1 MRNLKRT
8 LSLVL
13 AAVMLVG
20 MMVVGAPAAS
30 SDFVDGNEITYAEA
44 AEVMTA
50 LGVFEGTDKGAFD
63 PTGILTREQAAAIIC
78 RMLLGDDAENLTTNS
93 TVFSDVAA
101 DRWSAGYIGY
111 CAQQNILAG
120 TGNGTFN
127 PEGELTGLA
136 FAKMLLVALG
146 YDPAIEQYVGNDWA
160 VNVAADAVDAGI
172 AVSGVIM
179 ADAMTREQAAQ
190 MAYQTLEADM
200 VRYASRGT
208 TIQQPDGSTIIV
220 GNTAAEPV
228 SKTDSDYAGDS
239 NDDTQQFC
247 ERYFAD
253 LKKVNGEDDFAR
265 PASQYV
271 GNDWAVNVAADA
283 VDAGIAVS
291 GVIMADAMT
300 REQAAQM
307 AYQTLEADMVRYASR
322 GTTIQQPDG
331 STIIVGNTAAE
342 PVSKT
347 DSDYAGD
354 SNDDTQQFC
363 ERYFA
368 DLKKVNG
375 EDDFAR
381 PASQWK
387 LKNDIIGTY
396 PAEADGTFTTAV
408 DKGDLYDVIG
418 RTVYNDITA
427 SKPTDFSVYVDG
439 DPVSSPDVADYFVNN
454 ETDDAKGT
462 AKGVL
467 TQVFVD
473 DDNNVIL
480 SQIHTYVAQVDG
492 GYDEENEELEL
503 DDLGLDTFPA
513 VNTTLSADDFENLS
527 AFEDGDYVLITAVGD
542 EVKTIQAAEV
552 VSGTVTSYTSN
563 KNVTLDGTKY
573 EYSQGYS
580 STYNLKD
587 DYDLVLD
594 TYGYVIYA
602 DGVEASNDY
611 VFITN
616 VAQIGGVNKSF
627 EAKAYFVDG
636 TTAVI
641 EVSNADDLEWE
652 SSDKTKNTWF
662 SYDEKNDGTY
672 ELGKLNSNDSA
683 SKDFNTTG
691 KIIETGDARISL
703 DKSVRLNNDTV
714 FVIRR
719 GDNVNVYTGIRN
731 VPDVNITHLE
741 SDAEVEV
748 VAILDDNGYADYLFI
763 NGETGELG
771 VSGSVAG
778 DRIYILD
785 TDYESSQDA
794 DDNKYYVFDAIVNGE
809 IGTVNLNSTSD
820 VEVGLYGNVTYDAD
834 GYVNTSDLN
843 RINNAVSGN
852 DLRVWN
858 VDSTIAYSSGVLS
871 FDGVD
876 LVLADEYTIFL
887 NDGGTGKTTTPSRLA
902 RDYEDDNFKGVISA
916 VYDGDAV
923 IEVYVDEDNSVI
935 TDETVAE
942 VEEAVSDAVVNADGA
957 WGQNGDL
964 GNYVAHGTW
973 NSDGTKVTASFEQS
987 AISTESNAITWDTAR
1002 FLGSLH
1008 KNGATTIVYD
1018 GVTYVW
1024 DKDGGLQGSNWY
1036 DSSDKGLTT
1045 GDNANTLV
1053 KALADAGVFDGD
1065 ETATATLTVDG
1076 VDITITF
1083 SVSE

>member
-20 MMVVGAPAAS
+20 MMVVVASAAS

-101 DRWSAGYIGY
+101 GRWSAGYIGY

-265 PASQYV
+265 PASQ
-271 GNDWAVNVAADA
+271 
-283 VDAGIAVS
+283 
-291 GVIMADAMT
+291 
-300 REQAAQM
+300 
-307 AYQTLEADMVRYASR
+307 
-322 GTTIQQPDG
+322 
-331 STIIVGNTAAE
+331 
-342 PVSKT
+342 
-347 DSDYAGD
+347 
-354 SNDDTQQFC
+354 
-363 ERYFA
+363 
-368 DLKKVNG
+368 
-375 EDDFAR
+375 
-381 PASQWK
+381 WK

-396 PAEADGTFTTAV
+396 LAEADGTFTTAV

-462 AKGVL
+462 TKGVL

-602 DGVEASNDY
+602 DGVEASDDY
-611 VFITN
+611 VFITDI
-616 VAQIGGVNKSF
+616 AKIGGVNKSY

-652 SSDKTKNTWF
+652 STDKTKNTWF

-731 VPDVNITHLE
+731 VPDVNVTHLE
-741 SDAEVEV
+741 ADAEVEV

-809 IGTVNLNSTSD
+809 IGTVELNSTTGI
-820 VEVGLYGNVTYDAD
+820 EKGLYGSVTYDAD
-834 GYVNTSDLN
+834 GYINTKDLKKIEDTADTNLKAASVNTT
-843 RINNAVSGN
+843 VSY
-852 DLRVWN
+852 
-858 VDSTIAYSSGVLS
+858 ASGVLS
-871 FDGVD
+871 FGSLD
-876 LVLADEYTIFL
+876 LVLADDYTIFL
-887 NDGGTGKTTTPSRLA
+887 NDDGTGKTTTPSRLA
-902 RDYEDDNFKGVISA
+902 RDYEDDAFKGVISW
-916 VYDGDAV
+916 VVDDDLV
-923 IEVYVDEDNSVI
+923 TEVYVDAKATADESLAANTEPQPESAEALIDSMKGNDDFESWNNVPHLVSLGLTQVVEGDTIYLSGTVTPINAETELSEERLAGLNQFWPSDPAI
-935 TDETVAE
+935 TSYNDLVTKNLIDENDEIAFL
-942 VEEAVSDAVVNADGA
+942 VV
-957 WGQNGDL
+957 
-964 GNYVAHGTW
+964 
-973 NSDGTKVTASFEQS
+973 
-987 AISTESNAITWDTAR
+987 TES
-1002 FLGSLH
+1002 GSNH
-1008 KNGATTIVYD
+1008 FTVVEKTEDGPKFFTGNGAGTTEKEWPGAGFTLDI
-1018 GVTYVW
+1018 
-1024 DKDGGLQGSNWY
+1024 S
-1036 DSSDKGLTT
+1036 GLT
-1045 GDNANTLV
+1045 
-1053 KALADAGVFDGD
+1053 F
-1065 ETATATLTVDG
+1065 
-1076 VDITITF
+1076 
-1083 SVSE
+1083 

>member
-20 MMVVGAPAAS
+20 MMVVGASAAS

-50 LGVFEGTDKGAFD
+50 LGVFEGTDKGAFE
-63 PTGILTREQAAAIIC
+63 PTGTLTREQAAAIIC

-146 YDPAIEQYVGNDWA
+146 YDPAIE
-160 VNVAADAVDAGI
+160 
-172 AVSGVIM
+172 
-179 ADAMTREQAAQ
+179 
-190 MAYQTLEADM
+190 
-200 VRYASRGT
+200 
-208 TIQQPDGSTIIV
+208 
-220 GNTAAEPV
+220 
-228 SKTDSDYAGDS
+228 
-239 NDDTQQFC
+239 
-247 ERYFAD
+247 
-253 LKKVNGEDDFAR
+253 
-265 PASQYV
+265 QYV

-652 SSDKTKNTWF
+652 STDKTKNTWF

-672 ELGKLNSNDSA
+672 ELGKPNSNDSA

-731 VPDVNITHLE
+731 VPDVNVTHLE
-741 SDAEVEV
+741 ADAEVEV

-809 IGTVNLNSTSD
+809 IGTVELNSTTGI
-820 VEVGLYGNVTYDAD
+820 EKGLYGSVTYDAD
-834 GYVNTSDLN
+834 GYINTKDLKKIENTADTNLKAASVNTT
-843 RINNAVSGN
+843 VSY
-852 DLRVWN
+852 
-858 VDSTIAYSSGVLS
+858 ASGVLS
-871 FDGVD
+871 FGSLD
-876 LVLADEYTIFL
+876 LVLADDYTIFL
-887 NDGGTGKTTTPSRLA
+887 NDDGTGKTTTPSRLA
-902 RDYEDDNFKGVISA
+902 RDYEDDAFKGVISW
-916 VYDGDAV
+916 VVDDDLV
-923 IEVYVDEDNSVI
+923 TEVYVDAKATADESLAAKTEPQPESAEALIDSMKGNDDFESWNNVPHLVSLGLTQVVEGDTIYLSGTVPPINAETELSEERLAGLNQFWPSDPAI
-935 TDETVAE
+935 TSYNDLVTKNLIDENDEIAFL
-942 VEEAVSDAVVNADGA
+942 VV
-957 WGQNGDL
+957 
-964 GNYVAHGTW
+964 
-973 NSDGTKVTASFEQS
+973 
-987 AISTESNAITWDTAR
+987 TES
-1002 FLGSLH
+1002 GSSH
-1008 KNGATTIVYD
+1008 FTVVEKTEDGPKFFTGNGAGTTEKEWPGAGFTLDI
-1018 GVTYVW
+1018 
-1024 DKDGGLQGSNWY
+1024 S
-1036 DSSDKGLTT
+1036 GLT
-1045 GDNANTLV
+1045 
-1053 KALADAGVFDGD
+1053 F
-1065 ETATATLTVDG
+1065 
-1076 VDITITF
+1076 
-1083 SVSE
+1083 

>member
-20 MMVVGAPAAS
+20 MMVVVASAAS

-101 DRWSAGYIGY
+101 GRWSAGYIGY

-265 PASQYV
+265 PASQ
-271 GNDWAVNVAADA
+271 
-283 VDAGIAVS
+283 
-291 GVIMADAMT
+291 
-300 REQAAQM
+300 
-307 AYQTLEADMVRYASR
+307 
-322 GTTIQQPDG
+322 
-331 STIIVGNTAAE
+331 
-342 PVSKT
+342 
-347 DSDYAGD
+347 
-354 SNDDTQQFC
+354 
-363 ERYFA
+363 
-368 DLKKVNG
+368 
-375 EDDFAR
+375 
-381 PASQWK
+381 WK

-396 PAEADGTFTTAV
+396 LAEADGTFTTAV

-602 DGVEASNDY
+602 DGVEASDDY
-611 VFITN
+611 VFITDI
-616 VAQIGGVNKSF
+616 AKIGGVNKSY

-652 SSDKTKNTWF
+652 STDKTKNTWF

-731 VPDVNITHLE
+731 VPDVNVTHLE
-741 SDAEVEV
+741 ADAEVEV

-763 NGETGELG
+763 NGKSGELG
-771 VSGSVAG
+771 ISGSTAG

-794 DDNKYYVFDAIVNGE
+794 DDNDYYVYDAIVNGE
-809 IGTVNLNSTSD
+809 IGTVELNSTTGI
-820 VEVGLYGNVTYDAD
+820 EKGLYGSVTYDAD
-834 GYVNTSDLN
+834 GYINTKDLKKIEDTADTNLKAASVNTT
-843 RINNAVSGN
+843 VSY
-852 DLRVWN
+852 
-858 VDSTIAYSSGVLS
+858 ASGVLS
-871 FDGVD
+871 FGGLD
-876 LVLADEYTIFL
+876 LVLADDYTIFL
-887 NDGGTGKTTTPSRLA
+887 NDDGTGKTTTPSRLA
-902 RDYEDDNFKGVISA
+902 RDYEDDAFKGVISW
-916 VYDGDAV
+916 VVDDDLV
-923 IEVYVDEDNSVI
+923 TEVYVDAKATADESLAAKTEPQPESAEALIDSMKGNDDFESWNNVPHLVSLGLTQVVEGDTIYLSGTVTPINAETELSEERLAGLNQFWPSDPAI
-935 TDETVAE
+935 TSYNDLVTKNLIDENDEIAFL
-942 VEEAVSDAVVNADGA
+942 VV
-957 WGQNGDL
+957 
-964 GNYVAHGTW
+964 
-973 NSDGTKVTASFEQS
+973 
-987 AISTESNAITWDTAR
+987 TES
-1002 FLGSLH
+1002 GSNH
-1008 KNGATTIVYD
+1008 FTVVEKTEDGPKFFTGNGAGTTEKEWPGAGFTLDI
-1018 GVTYVW
+1018 
-1024 DKDGGLQGSNWY
+1024 S
-1036 DSSDKGLTT
+1036 GLT
-1045 GDNANTLV
+1045 
-1053 KALADAGVFDGD
+1053 F
-1065 ETATATLTVDG
+1065 
-1076 VDITITF
+1076 
-1083 SVSE
+1083 

>member
-20 MMVVGAPAAS
+20 MMVVGASAAS

-146 YDPAIEQYVGNDWA
+146 YDPAIE
-160 VNVAADAVDAGI
+160 
-172 AVSGVIM
+172 
-179 ADAMTREQAAQ
+179 
-190 MAYQTLEADM
+190 
-200 VRYASRGT
+200 
-208 TIQQPDGSTIIV
+208 
-220 GNTAAEPV
+220 
-228 SKTDSDYAGDS
+228 
-239 NDDTQQFC
+239 
-247 ERYFAD
+247 
-253 LKKVNGEDDFAR
+253 
-265 PASQYV
+265 QYV

-602 DGVEASNDY
+602 DGVEASDDY
-611 VFITN
+611 VFITDI
-616 VAQIGGVNKSF
+616 AKIGGVNKSY

-641 EVSNADDLEWE
+641 EVSNSDDLTDWT
-652 SSDKTKNTWF
+652 SDSEKNAWYT
-662 SYDEKNDGTY
+662 YDEQNDGTY
-672 ELGKLNSNDSA
+672 ELGETAQAKKN
-683 SKDFNTTG
+683 FTTG
-691 KIIETGDARISL
+691 TIIDTGDSRINL

-714 FVIRR
+714 FVVRR
-719 GDNVNVYTGIRN
+719 GDTVNVYSGIKN
-731 VPDVNITHLE
+731 VPEIT
-741 SDAEVEV
+741 ANGTVEV
-748 VAILDDNGYADYLFI
+748 CAILDDNGYADYLFI
-763 NGETGELG
+763 NGETGELAI
-771 VSGSVAG
+771 SGSTAG

-794 DDNKYYVFDAIVNGE
+794 DDNDYYVYDAIVNGE
-809 IGTVNLNSTSD
+809 IGTVELNSTTGI
-820 VEVGLYGNVTYDAD
+820 EKGLYGSVTYDAD
-834 GYVNTSDLN
+834 GYINTKDLKKIEDTADTNLKAASVNTT
-843 RINNAVSGN
+843 VSY
-852 DLRVWN
+852 
-858 VDSTIAYSSGVLS
+858 ASGVLS
-871 FDGVD
+871 FGSLD
-876 LVLADEYTIFL
+876 LVLADDYTIFL
-887 NDGGTGKTTTPSRLA
+887 NDDGTGKTTTPSRLA
-902 RDYEDDNFKGVISA
+902 RDYEDDAFKGVISW
-916 VYDGDAV
+916 VVDDDLV
-923 IEVYVDEDNSVI
+923 TEVYVDAKATADESLAANTEPQPESAEALIDSMKGNDDFESWNNVPHLVSLGLTQVVEGDTIYLSGTVTPINAETELSEEQLAGLNQFWPSDPEI
-935 TDETVAE
+935 TDYNDLVTKGLIDDDDVIAFLVVTENGTNHFTV
-942 VEEAVSDAVVNADGA
+942 VEKTEDGPKFFT
-957 WGQNGDL
+957 G
-964 GNYVAHGTW
+964 
-973 NSDGTKVTASFEQS
+973 
-987 AISTESNAITWDTAR
+987 
-1002 FLGSLH
+1002 
-1008 KNGATTIVYD
+1008 NGAGTTEKEWPGADFTLDI
-1018 GVTYVW
+1018 
-1024 DKDGGLQGSNWY
+1024 S
-1036 DSSDKGLTT
+1036 GLT
-1045 GDNANTLV
+1045 
-1053 KALADAGVFDGD
+1053 F
-1065 ETATATLTVDG
+1065 
-1076 VDITITF
+1076 
-1083 SVSE
+1083 

>member
-20 MMVVGAPAAS
+20 MMVVGASAAS

-101 DRWSAGYIGY
+101 GRWSAGYIGY

-228 SKTDSDYAGDS
+228 S
-239 NDDTQQFC
+239 Q
-247 ERYFAD
+247 
-253 LKKVNGEDDFAR
+253 
-265 PASQYV
+265 
-271 GNDWAVNVAADA
+271 
-283 VDAGIAVS
+283 
-291 GVIMADAMT
+291 
-300 REQAAQM
+300 
-307 AYQTLEADMVRYASR
+307 
-322 GTTIQQPDG
+322 
-331 STIIVGNTAAE
+331 
-342 PVSKT
+342 T

-602 DGVEASNDY
+602 DGVEASDDY
-611 VFITN
+611 VFITDI
-616 VAQIGGVNKSF
+616 AKIGGVNKSY

-652 SSDKTKNTWF
+652 STDKTKNTWF

-731 VPDVNITHLE
+731 VPDVNVTHLE
-741 SDAEVEV
+741 ADAEVEV

-809 IGTVNLNSTSD
+809 IGTVELNSTTGI
-820 VEVGLYGNVTYDAD
+820 EKGLYGSVTYDAD
-834 GYVNTSDLN
+834 GYINTKDLKKIEDTADTNLKAASVNTT
-843 RINNAVSGN
+843 VSY
-852 DLRVWN
+852 
-858 VDSTIAYSSGVLS
+858 ASGVLS
-871 FDGVD
+871 FGGLD
-876 LVLADEYTIFL
+876 LVLADDYTIFL
-887 NDGGTGKTTTPSRLA
+887 NDDGTGKTTTPSRLA
-902 RDYEDDNFKGVISA
+902 RDYEDDAFKGVISW
-916 VYDGDAV
+916 VVDDDLV
-923 IEVYVDEDNSVI
+923 TEVYVDAKATADESLAAKTEPQPESAEALIDSMKGNDDFESWNNVPHLVSLGLTQVVEGDTIYLSGTVTPINAETELSEERLAGLNQFWPSDPAI
-935 TDETVAE
+935 TSYNDLVTKNLIDENDEIAFL
-942 VEEAVSDAVVNADGA
+942 VV
-957 WGQNGDL
+957 
-964 GNYVAHGTW
+964 
-973 NSDGTKVTASFEQS
+973 
-987 AISTESNAITWDTAR
+987 TES
-1002 FLGSLH
+1002 GSNH
-1008 KNGATTIVYD
+1008 FTVVEKTEDGPKFFTGNGAGTTEKEWPGAGFTLDI
-1018 GVTYVW
+1018 
-1024 DKDGGLQGSNWY
+1024 S
-1036 DSSDKGLTT
+1036 GLT
-1045 GDNANTLV
+1045 
-1053 KALADAGVFDGD
+1053 F
-1065 ETATATLTVDG
+1065 
-1076 VDITITF
+1076 
-1083 SVSE
+1083 

>member
-8 LSLVL
+8 LSLAL

-20 MMVVGAPAAS
+20 MMVVVASAAS

-101 DRWSAGYIGY
+101 GRWSAGYIGY

-265 PASQYV
+265 PASQ
-271 GNDWAVNVAADA
+271 
-283 VDAGIAVS
+283 
-291 GVIMADAMT
+291 
-300 REQAAQM
+300 
-307 AYQTLEADMVRYASR
+307 
-322 GTTIQQPDG
+322 
-331 STIIVGNTAAE
+331 
-342 PVSKT
+342 
-347 DSDYAGD
+347 
-354 SNDDTQQFC
+354 
-363 ERYFA
+363 
-368 DLKKVNG
+368 
-375 EDDFAR
+375 
-381 PASQWK
+381 WK

-396 PAEADGTFTTAV
+396 LAEADGTFTTAV

-602 DGVEASNDY
+602 DGVEASDDY
-611 VFITN
+611 VFITDI
-616 VAQIGGVNKSF
+616 AKIGGVNKSY

-652 SSDKTKNTWF
+652 STDKTKNTWF

-731 VPDVNITHLE
+731 VPDVNVTHLE
-741 SDAEVEV
+741 ADAEVEV

-809 IGTVNLNSTSD
+809 IGTVELNSTTGI
-820 VEVGLYGNVTYDAD
+820 EKGLYGSVTYDAD
-834 GYVNTSDLN
+834 GYINTKDLKKIEDTADTNLKAASVNTT
-843 RINNAVSGN
+843 VSY
-852 DLRVWN
+852 
-858 VDSTIAYSSGVLS
+858 ASGVLS
-871 FDGVD
+871 FGGLD
-876 LVLADEYTIFL
+876 LVLADDYTIFL
-887 NDGGTGKTTTPSRLA
+887 NDDGTGKTTTPSRLA
-902 RDYEDDNFKGVISA
+902 RDYEDDAFKGVISW
-916 VYDGDAV
+916 VVDDDLV
-923 IEVYVDEDNSVI
+923 TEVYVDAKATADESLAAKTEPQPESAEALIDSMKGNDDFESWNNVPHLVSLGLTQVVEGDTIYLSGTVTPINAETELSEERLAGLNQFWPSDPAI
-935 TDETVAE
+935 TSYNDLVTKNLIDENDEIAFL
-942 VEEAVSDAVVNADGA
+942 VV
-957 WGQNGDL
+957 
-964 GNYVAHGTW
+964 
-973 NSDGTKVTASFEQS
+973 
-987 AISTESNAITWDTAR
+987 TES
-1002 FLGSLH
+1002 GSNH
-1008 KNGATTIVYD
+1008 FTVVEKTEDGPKFFTGNGAGTTEKEWPGAGFTLDI
-1018 GVTYVW
+1018 
-1024 DKDGGLQGSNWY
+1024 S
-1036 DSSDKGLTT
+1036 GLT
-1045 GDNANTLV
+1045 
-1053 KALADAGVFDGD
+1053 F
-1065 ETATATLTVDG
+1065 
-1076 VDITITF
+1076 
-1083 SVSE
+1083 

>member
-20 MMVVGAPAAS
+20 MMVVGASAAS

-265 PASQYV
+265 PASQ
-271 GNDWAVNVAADA
+271 
-283 VDAGIAVS
+283 
-291 GVIMADAMT
+291 
-300 REQAAQM
+300 
-307 AYQTLEADMVRYASR
+307 
-322 GTTIQQPDG
+322 
-331 STIIVGNTAAE
+331 
-342 PVSKT
+342 
-347 DSDYAGD
+347 
-354 SNDDTQQFC
+354 
-363 ERYFA
+363 
-368 DLKKVNG
+368 
-375 EDDFAR
+375 
-381 PASQWK
+381 WK

-408 DKGDLYDVIG
+408 DKGDLYDVLG

-602 DGVEASNDY
+602 DGVEASDDY
-611 VFITN
+611 VFITDI
-616 VAQIGGVNKSF
+616 AKIGGVNKSY

-641 EVSNADDLEWE
+641 EVSNSDDLTDWT
-652 SSDKTKNTWF
+652 SDSEKNAWYT
-662 SYDEKNDGTY
+662 YDEQNDGTY
-672 ELGKLNSNDSA
+672 ELGETAQAKKN
-683 SKDFNTTG
+683 FTTG
-691 KIIETGDARISL
+691 TIIDTGDSRINL

-714 FVIRR
+714 FVVRR
-719 GDNVNVYTGIRN
+719 GDTVNVYSGIKN
-731 VPDVNITHLE
+731 VPETTANGT
-741 SDAEVEV
+741 VEV
-748 VAILDDNGYADYLFI
+748 CAILDDNGYADYLFI
-763 NGETGELG
+763 NGETGELAI
-771 VSGSVAG
+771 SGSTAG

-794 DDNKYYVFDAIVNGE
+794 DDNDYYVYDAIVNGE
-809 IGTVNLNSTSD
+809 IGTVELNSTTGI
-820 VEVGLYGNVTYDAD
+820 EKGLYGSVTYDAD
-834 GYVNTSDLN
+834 GYINTKDLKKIEDTADTNLKAASVNTT
-843 RINNAVSGN
+843 VSY
-852 DLRVWN
+852 
-858 VDSTIAYSSGVLS
+858 ASGVLS
-871 FDGVD
+871 FGGLD
-876 LVLADEYTIFL
+876 LVLADDYTIFL
-887 NDGGTGKTTTPSRLA
+887 NDDGTGKTSRLA
-902 RDYEDDNFKGVISA
+902 RDYEDDAFKGVISW
-916 VYDGDAV
+916 VVDDDLV
-923 IEVYVDEDNSVI
+923 TEVYVDAKATADESLAAKTEPQPESAEALIDSMKGNDDFESWNNVPHLVSLGLTQVVEGDTIYLSGTVTPINAETELSEEQLAGLNQFWPSDPAITSYNDLVTKNLIDED
-935 TDETVAE
+935 DEIAFL
-942 VEEAVSDAVVNADGA
+942 VV
-957 WGQNGDL
+957 
-964 GNYVAHGTW
+964 
-973 NSDGTKVTASFEQS
+973 
-987 AISTESNAITWDTAR
+987 TES
-1002 FLGSLH
+1002 GSNH
-1008 KNGATTIVYD
+1008 FTVVEKTEDGPKFFTGNGAGTTEKEWPGAGFTLDI
-1018 GVTYVW
+1018 
-1024 DKDGGLQGSNWY
+1024 S
-1036 DSSDKGLTT
+1036 GLT
-1045 GDNANTLV
+1045 
-1053 KALADAGVFDGD
+1053 F
-1065 ETATATLTVDG
+1065 
-1076 VDITITF
+1076 
-1083 SVSE
+1083 

>member
-20 MMVVGAPAAS
+20 MMVVGASAAS

-136 FAKMLLVALG
+136 FAKMLLVALD
-146 YDPAIEQYVGNDWA
+146 YDPAIE
-160 VNVAADAVDAGI
+160 
-172 AVSGVIM
+172 
-179 ADAMTREQAAQ
+179 
-190 MAYQTLEADM
+190 
-200 VRYASRGT
+200 
-208 TIQQPDGSTIIV
+208 
-220 GNTAAEPV
+220 
-228 SKTDSDYAGDS
+228 
-239 NDDTQQFC
+239 
-247 ERYFAD
+247 
-253 LKKVNGEDDFAR
+253 
-265 PASQYV
+265 QYV

-408 DKGDLYDVIG
+408 DKGDLYDVLG

-439 DPVSSPDVADYFVNN
+439 DPVSSPDVVDYFVNN

-602 DGVEASNDY
+602 DGVEASDDY
-611 VFITN
+611 VFITDI
-616 VAQIGGVNKSF
+616 AKIGGVNKSY

-641 EVSNADDLEWE
+641 EVSNSDDLTGWTSNSE
-652 SSDKTKNTWF
+652 KNAWYT
-662 SYDEKNDGTY
+662 YDEQNDGTY
-672 ELGKLNSNDSA
+672 ELGETA
-683 SKDFNTTG
+683 QAQKDFTTG
-691 KIIETGDARISL
+691 TIIDTGDSRINL

-714 FVIRR
+714 FVVRR
-719 GDNVNVYTGIRN
+719 GDTVNVYSGIKN
-731 VPDVNITHLE
+731 VPEIT
-741 SDAEVEV
+741 ANGTVEV
-748 VAILDDNGYADYLFI
+748 RAILDDNGYADYLFI
-763 NGETGELG
+763 NGKSGELG
-771 VSGSVAG
+771 ISGSTAG

-794 DDNKYYVFDAIVNGE
+794 DDNDYYVYDAIVNGE
-809 IGTVNLNSTSD
+809 IGTVELNSTTGI
-820 VEVGLYGNVTYDAD
+820 EKGLYGSVTYDAD
-834 GYVNTSDLN
+834 GYINTKDLKKIEDTADTNLKAASVNTT
-843 RINNAVSGN
+843 VSY
-852 DLRVWN
+852 
-858 VDSTIAYSSGVLS
+858 ASGVLS
-871 FDGVD
+871 FGGLD
-876 LVLADEYTIFL
+876 LVLADDYTIFL
-887 NDGGTGKTTTPSRLA
+887 NDDGTGKTTTPSRLA
-902 RDYEDDNFKGVISA
+902 RDYEDDAFKGVISW
-916 VYDGDAV
+916 VVDDDLV
-923 IEVYVDEDNSVI
+923 TEVYVDAKA
-935 TDETVAE
+935 TADESLAANTEPQPESAEALIDSMKGNDDFESWNNVPHLVSLGLTQVVEGDTIYLSGTVTPINAE
-942 VEEAVSDAVVNADGA
+942 TELSEERLAGLNQFWPS
-957 WGQNGDL
+957 
-964 GNYVAHGTW
+964 
-973 NSDGTKVTASFEQS
+973 EP
-987 AISTESNAITWDTAR
+987 AITSYNDLVTKNLIDEGDEIA
-1002 FLGSLH
+1002 FLVVTENGTNH
-1008 KNGATTIVYD
+1008 FTVVEKTEDGPKFFTGNGAGTTEKEWPGAGFTLDI
-1018 GVTYVW
+1018 
-1024 DKDGGLQGSNWY
+1024 S
-1036 DSSDKGLTT
+1036 GLT
-1045 GDNANTLV
+1045 
-1053 KALADAGVFDGD
+1053 F
-1065 ETATATLTVDG
+1065 
-1076 VDITITF
+1076 
-1083 SVSE
+1083 

>member
-20 MMVVGAPAAS
+20 MMVVGASAAS

-50 LGVFEGTDKGAFD
+50 LGVFEGTVKGAFD

-265 PASQYV
+265 PASQ
-271 GNDWAVNVAADA
+271 
-283 VDAGIAVS
+283 
-291 GVIMADAMT
+291 
-300 REQAAQM
+300 
-307 AYQTLEADMVRYASR
+307 
-322 GTTIQQPDG
+322 
-331 STIIVGNTAAE
+331 
-342 PVSKT
+342 
-347 DSDYAGD
+347 
-354 SNDDTQQFC
+354 
-363 ERYFA
+363 
-368 DLKKVNG
+368 
-375 EDDFAR
+375 
-381 PASQWK
+381 WK

-408 DKGDLYDVIG
+408 DKGDLYDVLG

-602 DGVEASNDY
+602 DGVEASDDY
-611 VFITN
+611 VFITDI
-616 VAQIGGVNKSF
+616 AKIGGVNKSY

-641 EVSNADDLEWE
+641 EVSNSDDLTGWT
-652 SSDKTKNTWF
+652 SDSEKNAWYT
-662 SYDEKNDGTY
+662 YDEQNDGTY
-672 ELGKLNSNDSA
+672 ELGETA
-683 SKDFNTTG
+683 QAQKDFTTG
-691 KIIETGDARISL
+691 TIIDTGDSRINL

-714 FVIRR
+714 FVVRR
-719 GDNVNVYTGIRN
+719 GDTVNVYSGIKN
-731 VPDVNITHLE
+731 VPEIT
-741 SDAEVEV
+741 ANGTVEV
-748 VAILDDNGYADYLFI
+748 RAILDDNGYADYLFI
-763 NGETGELG
+763 NGKSGELG
-771 VSGSVAG
+771 ISGSTAG

-794 DDNKYYVFDAIVNGE
+794 DDNDYYVYDAIVNGE
-809 IGTVNLNSTSD
+809 IGTVELNSTTGI
-820 VEVGLYGNVTYDAD
+820 EKGLYGSVTYDAD
-834 GYVNTSDLN
+834 GYINTKDLKKIEDTADTNLKAASVNTT
-843 RINNAVSGN
+843 VSY
-852 DLRVWN
+852 
-858 VDSTIAYSSGVLS
+858 ASGVLS
-871 FDGVD
+871 FGSLD
-876 LVLADEYTIFL
+876 LVLADDYTIFL
-887 NDGGTGKTTTPSRLA
+887 NDDGTGKTTTPSRLA
-902 RDYEDDNFKGVISA
+902 RDYEDDAFKGVISW
-916 VYDGDAV
+916 VVDDDLV
-923 IEVYVDEDNSVI
+923 TEVYVDAKATADESLAANTEPQPESAEALIDSMKGNDDFESWNNVPHLVSLGLTQVVEGDTIYLSGTVTPINAETELSEEQLAGLNQFWPSDPEI
-935 TDETVAE
+935 TDYNDLVTKGLIDDDDVIAFLVVTENGTNHFTV
-942 VEEAVSDAVVNADGA
+942 VEKTEDGPKFFT
-957 WGQNGDL
+957 G
-964 GNYVAHGTW
+964 
-973 NSDGTKVTASFEQS
+973 
-987 AISTESNAITWDTAR
+987 
-1002 FLGSLH
+1002 
-1008 KNGATTIVYD
+1008 NGAGTTEKEWPGAGFTLDI
-1018 GVTYVW
+1018 
-1024 DKDGGLQGSNWY
+1024 S
-1036 DSSDKGLTT
+1036 GLT
-1045 GDNANTLV
+1045 
-1053 KALADAGVFDGD
+1053 F
-1065 ETATATLTVDG
+1065 
-1076 VDITITF
+1076 
-1083 SVSE
+1083 

>member
-20 MMVVGAPAAS
+20 MMVVVASAAS

-101 DRWSAGYIGY
+101 GRWSAGYIGY

-265 PASQYV
+265 PASQ
-271 GNDWAVNVAADA
+271 
-283 VDAGIAVS
+283 
-291 GVIMADAMT
+291 
-300 REQAAQM
+300 
-307 AYQTLEADMVRYASR
+307 
-322 GTTIQQPDG
+322 
-331 STIIVGNTAAE
+331 
-342 PVSKT
+342 
-347 DSDYAGD
+347 
-354 SNDDTQQFC
+354 
-363 ERYFA
+363 
-368 DLKKVNG
+368 
-375 EDDFAR
+375 
-381 PASQWK
+381 WK

-396 PAEADGTFTTAV
+396 LAEADGTFTTAV

-602 DGVEASNDY
+602 DGVEASDDY
-611 VFITN
+611 VFITDI
-616 VAQIGGVNKSF
+616 AKIGGVNKSY

-652 SSDKTKNTWF
+652 STDKTKNTWF

-731 VPDVNITHLE
+731 VPDVNVTHLE
-741 SDAEVEV
+741 ADAEVEV

-809 IGTVNLNSTSD
+809 IGTVELNSTTGI
-820 VEVGLYGNVTYDAD
+820 EKGLYGSVTYDAD
-834 GYVNTSDLN
+834 GYINTKDLKKIEDTADTNLKAASVNTT
-843 RINNAVSGN
+843 VSY
-852 DLRVWN
+852 
-858 VDSTIAYSSGVLS
+858 ASGVLS
-871 FDGVD
+871 FGGLD
-876 LVLADEYTIFL
+876 LVLADDYTIFL
-887 NDGGTGKTTTPSRLA
+887 NDDGTGKTTTPSRLA
-902 RDYEDDNFKGVISA
+902 RDYEDDAFKGVISW
-916 VYDGDAV
+916 VVDDDLV
-923 IEVYVDEDNSVI
+923 TEVYVDAKATADESLAAKTEPQPESAEALIDSMKGNDDFESWNNVPHLVSLGLTQVVEGDTIYLSGTVTPINAETELSEERLAGLNQFWPSDPAI
-935 TDETVAE
+935 TSYNDLVTKNLIDENDEIAFLVVTENGTNHFTVCLLYT
-942 VEEAVSDAVVNADGA
+942 SDAAD
-957 WGQNGDL
+957 
-964 GNYVAHGTW
+964 
-973 NSDGTKVTASFEQS
+973 E
-987 AISTESNAITWDTAR
+987 
-1002 FLGSLH
+1002 
-1008 KNGATTIVYD
+1008 
-1018 GVTYVW
+1018 
-1024 DKDGGLQGSNWY
+1024 
-1036 DSSDKGLTT
+1036 
-1045 GDNANTLV
+1045 
-1053 KALADAGVFDGD
+1053 
-1065 ETATATLTVDG
+1065 
-1076 VDITITF
+1076 
-1083 SVSE
+1083 

>member
-1 MRNLKRT
+1 MGNLKRT

-20 MMVVGAPAAS
+20 MMVVGASAAS

-78 RMLLGDDAENLTTNS
+78 RMLLGD
-93 TVFSDVAA
+93 
-101 DRWSAGYIGY
+101 
-111 CAQQNILAG
+111 
-120 TGNGTFN
+120 
-127 PEGELTGLA
+127 
-136 FAKMLLVALG
+136 
-146 YDPAIEQYVGNDWA
+146 
-160 VNVAADAVDAGI
+160 
-172 AVSGVIM
+172 
-179 ADAMTREQAAQ
+179 
-190 MAYQTLEADM
+190 
-200 VRYASRGT
+200 
-208 TIQQPDGSTIIV
+208 
-220 GNTAAEPV
+220 
-228 SKTDSDYAGDS
+228 
-239 NDDTQQFC
+239 
-247 ERYFAD
+247 
-253 LKKVNGEDDFAR
+253 
-265 PASQYV
+265 
-271 GNDWAVNVAADA
+271 DA

-503 DDLGLDTFPA
+503 DDLGLDDLGLDTFPA

-652 SSDKTKNTWF
+652 STDKTKNTWF

-731 VPDVNITHLE
+731 VPDVNVTHLE
-741 SDAEVEV
+741 ADAEVEV

-809 IGTVNLNSTSD
+809 IGTVELNSTTGI
-820 VEVGLYGNVTYDAD
+820 EKGLYGSVTYDAD
-834 GYVNTSDLN
+834 GYINTKDLKKIEDTADTNLKAASVNTT
-843 RINNAVSGN
+843 VSY
-852 DLRVWN
+852 
-858 VDSTIAYSSGVLS
+858 ASGVLS
-871 FDGVD
+871 FGGLD
-876 LVLADEYTIFL
+876 LVLADDYTIFL
-887 NDGGTGKTTTPSRLA
+887 NDDGTGKTTTPSRLA
-902 RDYEDDNFKGVISA
+902 RDYEDDAFKGVISW
-916 VYDGDAV
+916 VVDDDLV
-923 IEVYVDEDNSVI
+923 TEVYVDAKATADESLAAKTEPQPESAEALIDSMKGNDDFESWNNVPHLVSLGLTQVVEGDTIYLSGTVTPINAETELSEEQLAGLNQFWPSDPEI
-935 TDETVAE
+935 TDYNDLVTKSLIDDDDVIAFLVVTENGTNHFTV
-942 VEEAVSDAVVNADGA
+942 VEKTEDGPKFFT
-957 WGQNGDL
+957 G
-964 GNYVAHGTW
+964 
-973 NSDGTKVTASFEQS
+973 
-987 AISTESNAITWDTAR
+987 
-1002 FLGSLH
+1002 
-1008 KNGATTIVYD
+1008 NGAGTTEKEWPGADFTLDI
-1018 GVTYVW
+1018 
-1024 DKDGGLQGSNWY
+1024 S
-1036 DSSDKGLTT
+1036 GLT
-1045 GDNANTLV
+1045 
-1053 KALADAGVFDGD
+1053 F
-1065 ETATATLTVDG
+1065 
-1076 VDITITF
+1076 
-1083 SVSE
+1083 

>member
-265 PASQYV
+265 PASQ
-271 GNDWAVNVAADA
+271 
-283 VDAGIAVS
+283 
-291 GVIMADAMT
+291 
-300 REQAAQM
+300 
-307 AYQTLEADMVRYASR
+307 
-322 GTTIQQPDG
+322 
-331 STIIVGNTAAE
+331 
-342 PVSKT
+342 
-347 DSDYAGD
+347 
-354 SNDDTQQFC
+354 
-363 ERYFA
+363 
-368 DLKKVNG
+368 
-375 EDDFAR
+375 
-381 PASQWK
+381 WK

-408 DKGDLYDVIG
+408 DKGDLYDVLG

-439 DPVSSPDVADYFVNN
+439 DPVSNPDVADYFVNN

-602 DGVEASNDY
+602 DGVEASDDY
-611 VFITN
+611 VFITDI
-616 VAQIGGVNKSF
+616 AKIGGVNKSY

-641 EVSNADDLEWE
+641 EVSNSDDLTDWT
-652 SSDKTKNTWF
+652 SDSEKNAWYT
-662 SYDEKNDGTY
+662 YDEQNDGTY
-672 ELGKLNSNDSA
+672 ELGETA
-683 SKDFNTTG
+683 QAQKDFTTG
-691 KIIETGDARISL
+691 TIIDTGDSRINL

-714 FVIRR
+714 FVVRR
-719 GDNVNVYTGIRN
+719 GDTVNVYSGIKN
-731 VPDVNITHLE
+731 VPEIT
-741 SDAEVEV
+741 ANGTVEV
-748 VAILDDNGYADYLFI
+748 CAILDDNGYADYLFI
-763 NGETGELG
+763 NGKSGELG
-771 VSGSVAG
+771 ISGSTAG

-794 DDNKYYVFDAIVNGE
+794 DDNDYYVYDAIVNGE
-809 IGTVNLNSTSD
+809 IGTVELNSTTGI
-820 VEVGLYGNVTYDAD
+820 EKGLYGSVTYDAD
-834 GYVNTSDLN
+834 GYINTKDLKKIEDTADTNLKAASVNTT
-843 RINNAVSGN
+843 VSY
-852 DLRVWN
+852 
-858 VDSTIAYSSGVLS
+858 ASGVLS
-871 FDGVD
+871 FGSLD
-876 LVLADEYTIFL
+876 LVLADDYTIFL
-887 NDGGTGKTTTPSRLA
+887 NDDGTGKTTTPSRLA
-902 RDYEDDNFKGVISA
+902 RDYEDDAFKGVISW
-916 VYDGDAV
+916 VVDDDLV
-923 IEVYVDEDNSVI
+923 TEVYVDAKATADESLAANTEPQPESAEALIDSMKGNDDFESWNNVPHLVSLGLTQVVEGDTIYLSGTVTPINAETELSEEQLAGLNQFWPSDPEI
-935 TDETVAE
+935 TDYNDLVTKGLIDDDDVIAFLVVTENGTNHFTV
-942 VEEAVSDAVVNADGA
+942 VEKTEDGPKFFT
-957 WGQNGDL
+957 G
-964 GNYVAHGTW
+964 
-973 NSDGTKVTASFEQS
+973 
-987 AISTESNAITWDTAR
+987 
-1002 FLGSLH
+1002 
-1008 KNGATTIVYD
+1008 NGAGTTEKEWPGADFTLDI
-1018 GVTYVW
+1018 
-1024 DKDGGLQGSNWY
+1024 S
-1036 DSSDKGLTT
+1036 GLT
-1045 GDNANTLV
+1045 
-1053 KALADAGVFDGD
+1053 F
-1065 ETATATLTVDG
+1065 
-1076 VDITITF
+1076 
-1083 SVSE
+1083 

>member
-1 MRNLKRT
+1 MLYHAYRGKGSHTPLWLKIQKEEIQMRNLKRT

-20 MMVVGAPAAS
+20 MMVVGASAAS

-146 YDPAIEQYVGNDWA
+146 YDPAIE
-160 VNVAADAVDAGI
+160 
-172 AVSGVIM
+172 
-179 ADAMTREQAAQ
+179 
-190 MAYQTLEADM
+190 
-200 VRYASRGT
+200 
-208 TIQQPDGSTIIV
+208 
-220 GNTAAEPV
+220 
-228 SKTDSDYAGDS
+228 
-239 NDDTQQFC
+239 
-247 ERYFAD
+247 
-253 LKKVNGEDDFAR
+253 
-265 PASQYV
+265 QYV

-602 DGVEASNDY
+602 DGVEASDDY
-611 VFITN
+611 VFITDI
-616 VAQIGGVNKSF
+616 AKIGGVNKSY

-641 EVSNADDLEWE
+641 EVSNSDDLTDWT
-652 SSDKTKNTWF
+652 SDSEKNAWYT
-662 SYDEKNDGTY
+662 YDEQNDGTY
-672 ELGKLNSNDSA
+672 ELGETAQAKKN
-683 SKDFNTTG
+683 FTTDT
-691 KIIETGDARISL
+691 IIDTGDSRINL

-714 FVIRR
+714 FVVRR
-719 GDNVNVYTGIRN
+719 GDTVNVYSGIKN
-731 VPDVNITHLE
+731 VPEIT
-741 SDAEVEV
+741 ANGTVEV
-748 VAILDDNGYADYLFI
+748 CAILDDNGYADYLFI
-763 NGETGELG
+763 NGETGELAI
-771 VSGSVAG
+771 SGSTAG

-794 DDNKYYVFDAIVNGE
+794 DDNDYYVYDAIVNGE
-809 IGTVNLNSTSD
+809 IGTVELNSTTGI
-820 VEVGLYGNVTYDAD
+820 EKGLYGSVTYDAD
-834 GYVNTSDLN
+834 GYINTKDLKKIEDTADTNLKAASVNTT
-843 RINNAVSGN
+843 VSY
-852 DLRVWN
+852 
-858 VDSTIAYSSGVLS
+858 ASGVLS
-871 FDGVD
+871 FGGLD
-876 LVLADEYTIFL
+876 LVLADDYTIFL
-887 NDGGTGKTTTPSRLA
+887 NDDGTGKTTTPSRLA
-902 RDYEDDNFKGVISA
+902 RDYEDDAFKGVISW
-916 VYDGDAV
+916 VVDDDLV
-923 IEVYVDEDNSVI
+923 TEVYVDAKATADESLAAKTEPQPESAEALIDSMKGNDDFESWNNVPHLVSLGLTQVVEGDTIYLSGTVTPINAETELSEERLAGLNQFWPSDPAI
-935 TDETVAE
+935 TSYNDLVTKNLIDENDEIAFL
-942 VEEAVSDAVVNADGA
+942 VV
-957 WGQNGDL
+957 
-964 GNYVAHGTW
+964 
-973 NSDGTKVTASFEQS
+973 
-987 AISTESNAITWDTAR
+987 TES
-1002 FLGSLH
+1002 GSNH
-1008 KNGATTIVYD
+1008 FTVVEKTEDGPKFFTGNGAGTTEKEWPGAGFTLDI
-1018 GVTYVW
+1018 
-1024 DKDGGLQGSNWY
+1024 S
-1036 DSSDKGLTT
+1036 GLT
-1045 GDNANTLV
+1045 
-1053 KALADAGVFDGD
+1053 F
-1065 ETATATLTVDG
+1065 
-1076 VDITITF
+1076 
-1083 SVSE
+1083 

>member
-20 MMVVGAPAAS
+20 MMVVGASAAS

-265 PASQYV
+265 PASQ
-271 GNDWAVNVAADA
+271 
-283 VDAGIAVS
+283 
-291 GVIMADAMT
+291 
-300 REQAAQM
+300 
-307 AYQTLEADMVRYASR
+307 
-322 GTTIQQPDG
+322 
-331 STIIVGNTAAE
+331 
-342 PVSKT
+342 
-347 DSDYAGD
+347 
-354 SNDDTQQFC
+354 
-363 ERYFA
+363 
-368 DLKKVNG
+368 
-375 EDDFAR
+375 
-381 PASQWK
+381 WK

-408 DKGDLYDVIG
+408 DKGDLYDVLG

-439 DPVSSPDVADYFVNN
+439 DPVSNPDVADYFVNN

-492 GYDEENEELEL
+492 GYDEENEENEELEL

-602 DGVEASNDY
+602 DGVEASDDY
-611 VFITN
+611 VFITDI
-616 VAQIGGVNKSF
+616 AKIGGVNKSY

-641 EVSNADDLEWE
+641 EVSNSDDLTGWT
-652 SSDKTKNTWF
+652 SDSEKNAWYT
-662 SYDEKNDGTY
+662 YDEQNDGTY
-672 ELGKLNSNDSA
+672 ELGETA
-683 SKDFNTTG
+683 QAQKDFTTG
-691 KIIETGDARISL
+691 TIIDTGDSRINL

-714 FVIRR
+714 FVVRR
-719 GDNVNVYTGIRN
+719 GDTVNVYSGIKN
-731 VPDVNITHLE
+731 VPEIT
-741 SDAEVEV
+741 ANGTVEV
-748 VAILDDNGYADYLFI
+748 CAILDDNGYADYLFI
-763 NGETGELG
+763 NGETGELAI
-771 VSGSVAG
+771 SGSTAG

-794 DDNKYYVFDAIVNGE
+794 DDNDYYVYDAIVNGE
-809 IGTVNLNSTSD
+809 IGTVELNSTTGI
-820 VEVGLYGNVTYDAD
+820 EKGLYGSVTYDAD
-834 GYVNTSDLN
+834 GYINTKDLKKIEDTADTNLKAASVNTT
-843 RINNAVSGN
+843 VSY
-852 DLRVWN
+852 
-858 VDSTIAYSSGVLS
+858 ASGVLS
-871 FDGVD
+871 FGSLD
-876 LVLADEYTIFL
+876 LVLADDYTIFL
-887 NDGGTGKTTTPSRLA
+887 NDDGTGKTTTPSRLA
-902 RDYEDDNFKGVISA
+902 RDYEDDAFKGVISW
-916 VYDGDAV
+916 VVDDDLV
-923 IEVYVDEDNSVI
+923 TEVYVDAKA
-935 TDETVAE
+935 TADESLAANTEPQPESAEALIDSMKGNDDFESWNNVPHLVSLGLTQVVEGDTIYLSGTVTPINAE
-942 VEEAVSDAVVNADGA
+942 TELSEERLAGLNQFWPSDP
-957 WGQNGDL
+957 
-964 GNYVAHGTW
+964 
-973 NSDGTKVTASFEQS
+973 
-987 AISTESNAITWDTAR
+987 AITSYNDLVTKNLIDEGDEIA
-1002 FLGSLH
+1002 FLVVTENGTNH
-1008 KNGATTIVYD
+1008 FTVVEKTEDGPKFFTGNGAGTTEKEWPGADFTLDI
-1018 GVTYVW
+1018 
-1024 DKDGGLQGSNWY
+1024 S
-1036 DSSDKGLTT
+1036 GLT
-1045 GDNANTLV
+1045 
-1053 KALADAGVFDGD
+1053 F
-1065 ETATATLTVDG
+1065 
-1076 VDITITF
+1076 
-1083 SVSE
+1083 

>member
-20 MMVVGAPAAS
+20 MMVVGASAAS

-101 DRWSAGYIGY
+101 GRWSAGYIGY

-146 YDPAIEQYVGNDWA
+146 YDPAIE
-160 VNVAADAVDAGI
+160 
-172 AVSGVIM
+172 
-179 ADAMTREQAAQ
+179 
-190 MAYQTLEADM
+190 
-200 VRYASRGT
+200 
-208 TIQQPDGSTIIV
+208 
-220 GNTAAEPV
+220 
-228 SKTDSDYAGDS
+228 
-239 NDDTQQFC
+239 
-247 ERYFAD
+247 
-253 LKKVNGEDDFAR
+253 
-265 PASQYV
+265 QYV

-602 DGVEASNDY
+602 DGVEASDDY
-611 VFITN
+611 VFITDI
-616 VAQIGGVNKSF
+616 AKIGGVNKSY

-652 SSDKTKNTWF
+652 STDKTKNTWF

-809 IGTVNLNSTSD
+809 IGTVELNSTTGI
-820 VEVGLYGNVTYDAD
+820 EKGLYGSVTYDAD
-834 GYVNTSDLN
+834 GYINTKDLKKIEDTADTNLKAASVNTT
-843 RINNAVSGN
+843 VSY
-852 DLRVWN
+852 
-858 VDSTIAYSSGVLS
+858 ASGVLS
-871 FDGVD
+871 FGGLD
-876 LVLADEYTIFL
+876 LVLADDYTIFL
-887 NDGGTGKTTTPSRLA
+887 NDDGTGKTTTPSRLA
-902 RDYEDDNFKGVISA
+902 RDYEDDAFKGVISW
-916 VYDGDAV
+916 VVDDDLV
-923 IEVYVDEDNSVI
+923 TEVYVDAKATADESLAAKTEPQPESAEALIDSMKGNDDFESWNNVPHLVSLGLTQVVEGDTIYLSGTVTPINAETELSEERLAGLNQFWPSDPAI
-935 TDETVAE
+935 TSYNDLVTKNLIDENDEIAFL
-942 VEEAVSDAVVNADGA
+942 VV
-957 WGQNGDL
+957 
-964 GNYVAHGTW
+964 
-973 NSDGTKVTASFEQS
+973 
-987 AISTESNAITWDTAR
+987 TES
-1002 FLGSLH
+1002 GSNH
-1008 KNGATTIVYD
+1008 FTVVEKTEDGPKFFTGNGAGTTEKEWPGAGFTLDI
-1018 GVTYVW
+1018 
-1024 DKDGGLQGSNWY
+1024 S
-1036 DSSDKGLTT
+1036 GLT
-1045 GDNANTLV
+1045 
-1053 KALADAGVFDGD
+1053 F
-1065 ETATATLTVDG
+1065 
-1076 VDITITF
+1076 
-1083 SVSE
+1083 

>member
-20 MMVVGAPAAS
+20 MMVVVASAAS

-50 LGVFEGTDKGAFD
+50 LGVLEGTDKGAFD

-101 DRWSAGYIGY
+101 GRWSAGYIGY

-265 PASQYV
+265 PASQ
-271 GNDWAVNVAADA
+271 
-283 VDAGIAVS
+283 
-291 GVIMADAMT
+291 
-300 REQAAQM
+300 
-307 AYQTLEADMVRYASR
+307 
-322 GTTIQQPDG
+322 
-331 STIIVGNTAAE
+331 
-342 PVSKT
+342 
-347 DSDYAGD
+347 
-354 SNDDTQQFC
+354 
-363 ERYFA
+363 
-368 DLKKVNG
+368 
-375 EDDFAR
+375 
-381 PASQWK
+381 WK

-396 PAEADGTFTTAV
+396 LAEADGTFTTAV

-602 DGVEASNDY
+602 DGVEASDDY
-611 VFITN
+611 VFITDI
-616 VAQIGGVNKSF
+616 AKIGGVNKSY

-652 SSDKTKNTWF
+652 STDKTKNTWF

-731 VPDVNITHLE
+731 VPDVNVTHLE
-741 SDAEVEV
+741 ADAEVEV

-809 IGTVNLNSTSD
+809 IGTVELNSTTGI
-820 VEVGLYGNVTYDAD
+820 EKGLYGSVTYDAD
-834 GYVNTSDLN
+834 GYINTKDLKKIEDTADTNLKAASVNTT
-843 RINNAVSGN
+843 VSY
-852 DLRVWN
+852 
-858 VDSTIAYSSGVLS
+858 ASGVLS
-871 FDGVD
+871 FGGLD
-876 LVLADEYTIFL
+876 LVLADDYTIFL
-887 NDGGTGKTTTPSRLA
+887 NDDGTGKTTTPSRLA
-902 RDYEDDNFKGVISA
+902 RDYEDDAFKGVISW
-916 VYDGDAV
+916 VVDDDLV
-923 IEVYVDEDNSVI
+923 TEVYVDAKATADESLAAKTEPQPESAEALIDSMKGNDDFESWNNVPHLVSLGLTQVVEGDTIYLSGTVTPINAETELSEERLAGLNQFWPSDPAI
-935 TDETVAE
+935 TSYNDLVTKNLIDENDEIAFL
-942 VEEAVSDAVVNADGA
+942 VV
-957 WGQNGDL
+957 
-964 GNYVAHGTW
+964 
-973 NSDGTKVTASFEQS
+973 
-987 AISTESNAITWDTAR
+987 TES
-1002 FLGSLH
+1002 GSNH
-1008 KNGATTIVYD
+1008 FTVVEKTEDGPKFFTGNGAGTTEKEWPGAGFTLDI
-1018 GVTYVW
+1018 
-1024 DKDGGLQGSNWY
+1024 S
-1036 DSSDKGLTT
+1036 GLT
-1045 GDNANTLV
+1045 
-1053 KALADAGVFDGD
+1053 F
-1065 ETATATLTVDG
+1065 
-1076 VDITITF
+1076 
-1083 SVSE
+1083 

>member
-20 MMVVGAPAAS
+20 MMVVGASAAS

-265 PASQYV
+265 PASQ
-271 GNDWAVNVAADA
+271 
-283 VDAGIAVS
+283 
-291 GVIMADAMT
+291 
-300 REQAAQM
+300 
-307 AYQTLEADMVRYASR
+307 
-322 GTTIQQPDG
+322 
-331 STIIVGNTAAE
+331 
-342 PVSKT
+342 
-347 DSDYAGD
+347 
-354 SNDDTQQFC
+354 
-363 ERYFA
+363 
-368 DLKKVNG
+368 
-375 EDDFAR
+375 
-381 PASQWK
+381 WK

-462 AKGVL
+462 AKGTAKGVL

-492 GYDEENEELEL
+492 GYDEENEELGL

-652 SSDKTKNTWF
+652 STDKTKNTWF

-731 VPDVNITHLE
+731 VPDVNVTHLE
-741 SDAEVEV
+741 ADAEVEV

-809 IGTVNLNSTSD
+809 IGTVELNSTTGI
-820 VEVGLYGNVTYDAD
+820 EKGLYGSVTYDAE
-834 GYVNTSDLN
+834 GYINTKDLKKIEDTADTNLKAASVNTT
-843 RINNAVSGN
+843 VSY
-852 DLRVWN
+852 
-858 VDSTIAYSSGVLS
+858 ASGVLS
-871 FDGVD
+871 FGGLD
-876 LVLADEYTIFL
+876 LVLADDYTIFL
-887 NDGGTGKTTTPSRLA
+887 NDDGTGKTTTPSRLA
-902 RDYEDDNFKGVISA
+902 RDYEDDAFKGVISW
-916 VYDGDAV
+916 VVDDDLV
-923 IEVYVDEDNSVI
+923 TEVYVDAKATADESLAAKTEPQPESAEALIDSMKGNDDFESWNNVPHLVSLGLTQVVEGDTIYLSGTVTPINAETELSEERLAGLNQFWPSDPAI
-935 TDETVAE
+935 TSYNDLVTKNLIDENDEIAFL
-942 VEEAVSDAVVNADGA
+942 VV
-957 WGQNGDL
+957 
-964 GNYVAHGTW
+964 
-973 NSDGTKVTASFEQS
+973 
-987 AISTESNAITWDTAR
+987 TES
-1002 FLGSLH
+1002 GSNH
-1008 KNGATTIVYD
+1008 FTVVEKTEDGPKFFTGNGAGTTEKEWPGAGFTLDI
-1018 GVTYVW
+1018 
-1024 DKDGGLQGSNWY
+1024 S
-1036 DSSDKGLTT
+1036 GLT
-1045 GDNANTLV
+1045 
-1053 KALADAGVFDGD
+1053 F
-1065 ETATATLTVDG
+1065 
-1076 VDITITF
+1076 
-1083 SVSE
+1083 

>member
-20 MMVVGAPAAS
+20 MMVVVASAAS

-146 YDPAIEQYVGNDWA
+146 YDPAIE
-160 VNVAADAVDAGI
+160 
-172 AVSGVIM
+172 
-179 ADAMTREQAAQ
+179 
-190 MAYQTLEADM
+190 
-200 VRYASRGT
+200 
-208 TIQQPDGSTIIV
+208 
-220 GNTAAEPV
+220 
-228 SKTDSDYAGDS
+228 
-239 NDDTQQFC
+239 
-247 ERYFAD
+247 
-253 LKKVNGEDDFAR
+253 
-265 PASQYV
+265 QYV

-602 DGVEASNDY
+602 DGVEASDDY
-611 VFITN
+611 VFITDI
-616 VAQIGGVNKSF
+616 AKIGGVNKSY

-652 SSDKTKNTWF
+652 STDKTKNTWF

-731 VPDVNITHLE
+731 VPDVNVTHLE
-741 SDAEVEV
+741 ADAEVEV

-809 IGTVNLNSTSD
+809 IGTVELNSTTGI
-820 VEVGLYGNVTYDAD
+820 EKGLYGSVTYDAD
-834 GYVNTSDLN
+834 GYINTKDLKKIEDTADTNLKAASVNTT
-843 RINNAVSGN
+843 VSY
-852 DLRVWN
+852 
-858 VDSTIAYSSGVLS
+858 ASGVLS
-871 FDGVD
+871 FGGLD
-876 LVLADEYTIFL
+876 LVLADDYTIFL
-887 NDGGTGKTTTPSRLA
+887 NDDGTGKTTTPSRLA
-902 RDYEDDNFKGVISA
+902 RDYEDDAFKGVISW
-916 VYDGDAV
+916 VVDDDLV
-923 IEVYVDEDNSVI
+923 TEVYVDAKATADESLAAKTEPQPESAEALIDSMKGNDDFESWNNVPHLVSLGLTQVVEGDTIYLSGTVTPINAETELSEERLAGLNQFWPSDPAI
-935 TDETVAE
+935 TSYNDLVTKNLIDENDEIAFL
-942 VEEAVSDAVVNADGA
+942 VV
-957 WGQNGDL
+957 
-964 GNYVAHGTW
+964 
-973 NSDGTKVTASFEQS
+973 
-987 AISTESNAITWDTAR
+987 TES
-1002 FLGSLH
+1002 GSNH
-1008 KNGATTIVYD
+1008 FTVVEKTEDGPKFFTGNGAGTTEKEWPGAGFTLDI
-1018 GVTYVW
+1018 
-1024 DKDGGLQGSNWY
+1024 S
-1036 DSSDKGLTT
+1036 GLT
-1045 GDNANTLV
+1045 
-1053 KALADAGVFDGD
+1053 F
-1065 ETATATLTVDG
+1065 
-1076 VDITITF
+1076 
-1083 SVSE
+1083 

>member
-20 MMVVGAPAAS
+20 MMVVVASAAS

-101 DRWSAGYIGY
+101 GRWSAGYIGY

-265 PASQYV
+265 PASQ
-271 GNDWAVNVAADA
+271 
-283 VDAGIAVS
+283 
-291 GVIMADAMT
+291 
-300 REQAAQM
+300 
-307 AYQTLEADMVRYASR
+307 
-322 GTTIQQPDG
+322 
-331 STIIVGNTAAE
+331 
-342 PVSKT
+342 
-347 DSDYAGD
+347 
-354 SNDDTQQFC
+354 
-363 ERYFA
+363 
-368 DLKKVNG
+368 
-375 EDDFAR
+375 
-381 PASQWK
+381 WK

-396 PAEADGTFTTAV
+396 LAEADGTFTTAV

-503 DDLGLDTFPA
+503 DDLGLDTFPT

-602 DGVEASNDY
+602 DGVEASDDY
-611 VFITN
+611 VFITDI
-616 VAQIGGVNKSF
+616 AKIGGVNKSY

-652 SSDKTKNTWF
+652 STDKTKNTWF

-731 VPDVNITHLE
+731 VPDVNVTHLE
-741 SDAEVEV
+741 ADAEVEI

-809 IGTVNLNSTSD
+809 IGTVELNSTTGI
-820 VEVGLYGNVTYDAD
+820 EKGLYGSVTYDAD
-834 GYVNTSDLN
+834 GYINTKDLKKIEDTADTNLKAASVNTT
-843 RINNAVSGN
+843 VSY
-852 DLRVWN
+852 
-858 VDSTIAYSSGVLS
+858 ASGVLS
-871 FDGVD
+871 FGGLD
-876 LVLADEYTIFL
+876 LVLADDYTIFL
-887 NDGGTGKTTTPSRLA
+887 NDDGTGKTTTPSRLA
-902 RDYEDDNFKGVISA
+902 RDYEDDAFKGVISW
-916 VYDGDAV
+916 VVDDDLV
-923 IEVYVDEDNSVI
+923 TEVYVDAKATADESLAAKTEPQPESAEALIDSMKGNDDFESWNNVPHLVSLGLTQVVEGDTIYLSGTVTPINAETELSEERLAGLNQFWPSDPAI
-935 TDETVAE
+935 TSYNDLVTKNLIDENDEIAFL
-942 VEEAVSDAVVNADGA
+942 VV
-957 WGQNGDL
+957 
-964 GNYVAHGTW
+964 
-973 NSDGTKVTASFEQS
+973 
-987 AISTESNAITWDTAR
+987 TES
-1002 FLGSLH
+1002 GSNH
-1008 KNGATTIVYD
+1008 FTVVEKTEDGPKFFTGNGAGTTEKEWPGAGFTLDI
-1018 GVTYVW
+1018 
-1024 DKDGGLQGSNWY
+1024 S
-1036 DSSDKGLTT
+1036 GLT
-1045 GDNANTLV
+1045 
-1053 KALADAGVFDGD
+1053 F
-1065 ETATATLTVDG
+1065 
-1076 VDITITF
+1076 
-1083 SVSE
+1083 

>member
-20 MMVVGAPAAS
+20 MMVVGASAAS

-265 PASQYV
+265 PASQ
-271 GNDWAVNVAADA
+271 
-283 VDAGIAVS
+283 
-291 GVIMADAMT
+291 
-300 REQAAQM
+300 
-307 AYQTLEADMVRYASR
+307 
-322 GTTIQQPDG
+322 
-331 STIIVGNTAAE
+331 
-342 PVSKT
+342 
-347 DSDYAGD
+347 
-354 SNDDTQQFC
+354 
-363 ERYFA
+363 
-368 DLKKVNG
+368 
-375 EDDFAR
+375 
-381 PASQWK
+381 WK

-462 AKGVL
+462 AKGTAKGVL

-492 GYDEENEELEL
+492 GYDEENEELGL

-652 SSDKTKNTWF
+652 STDKTKNTWF

-731 VPDVNITHLE
+731 VPDVNVTHLE
-741 SDAEVEV
+741 ADAEVEV

-809 IGTVNLNSTSD
+809 IGTVELNSTTGI
-820 VEVGLYGNVTYDAD
+820 EKGLYGSVTYDAD
-834 GYVNTSDLN
+834 GYINTKDLKKIEDTADTNLKAASVNTT
-843 RINNAVSGN
+843 VSY
-852 DLRVWN
+852 
-858 VDSTIAYSSGVLS
+858 ASGVLS
-871 FDGVD
+871 FGGLD
-876 LVLADEYTIFL
+876 LVLADDYTIFL
-887 NDGGTGKTTTPSRLA
+887 NDDGTGKTTTPSRLA
-902 RDYEDDNFKGVISA
+902 RDYEDDAFKGVISW
-916 VYDGDAV
+916 VVDDDLV
-923 IEVYVDEDNSVI
+923 TEVYVDAKATADESLAAKTEPQPESAEALIDSMKGNDDFESWNNVPHLVSLGLTQVVEGDTIYLSGTVTPINAETELSEERLAGLNQFWPSDPAI
-935 TDETVAE
+935 TSYNDLVTKNLIDENDEIAFL
-942 VEEAVSDAVVNADGA
+942 VV
-957 WGQNGDL
+957 
-964 GNYVAHGTW
+964 
-973 NSDGTKVTASFEQS
+973 
-987 AISTESNAITWDTAR
+987 TES
-1002 FLGSLH
+1002 GSNH
-1008 KNGATTIVYD
+1008 FTVVEKTEDGPKFFTGNGAGTTEKEWPGAGFTLDIS
-1018 GVTYVW
+1018 GVT
-1024 DKDGGLQGSNWY
+1024 
-1036 DSSDKGLTT
+1036 
-1045 GDNANTLV
+1045 
-1053 KALADAGVFDGD
+1053 F
-1065 ETATATLTVDG
+1065 
-1076 VDITITF
+1076 
-1083 SVSE
+1083 

>member
-20 MMVVGAPAAS
+20 MMVVGASAAS
-30 SDFVDGNEITYAEA
+30 SDFVDANEITYAEA

-265 PASQYV
+265 PASQ
-271 GNDWAVNVAADA
+271 
-283 VDAGIAVS
+283 
-291 GVIMADAMT
+291 
-300 REQAAQM
+300 
-307 AYQTLEADMVRYASR
+307 
-322 GTTIQQPDG
+322 
-331 STIIVGNTAAE
+331 
-342 PVSKT
+342 
-347 DSDYAGD
+347 
-354 SNDDTQQFC
+354 
-363 ERYFA
+363 
-368 DLKKVNG
+368 
-375 EDDFAR
+375 
-381 PASQWK
+381 WK

-408 DKGDLYDVIG
+408 DKGDLYDVLG

-602 DGVEASNDY
+602 DGVEASDDY
-611 VFITN
+611 VFITDI
-616 VAQIGGVNKSF
+616 AKIGGVNKSY

-641 EVSNADDLEWE
+641 EVSNSDDLTDWT
-652 SSDKTKNTWF
+652 SDSEKNAWYT
-662 SYDEKNDGTY
+662 YDEQNDGTY
-672 ELGKLNSNDSA
+672 ELGETA
-683 SKDFNTTG
+683 QAQKDFTTG
-691 KIIETGDARISL
+691 TIIDTGDSRINL

-714 FVIRR
+714 FVVRR
-719 GDNVNVYTGIRN
+719 GDTVNVYSGIKN
-731 VPDVNITHLE
+731 VPEIT
-741 SDAEVEV
+741 ANGTVEV
-748 VAILDDNGYADYLFI
+748 CAILDDNGYADYLFI
-763 NGETGELG
+763 NGKSGELG
-771 VSGSVAG
+771 ISGSTAG

-794 DDNKYYVFDAIVNGE
+794 DDNDYYVYDAIVNGE
-809 IGTVNLNSTSD
+809 IGTVELNSTTGI
-820 VEVGLYGNVTYDAD
+820 EKGLYGSVTYDAD
-834 GYVNTSDLN
+834 GYINTKDLKKIEDTADTNLKAASVNTT
-843 RINNAVSGN
+843 VSY
-852 DLRVWN
+852 
-858 VDSTIAYSSGVLS
+858 ASGVLS
-871 FDGVD
+871 FGSLD
-876 LVLADEYTIFL
+876 LVLADDYTIFL
-887 NDGGTGKTTTPSRLA
+887 NDDGTGKTTTPSRLA
-902 RDYEDDNFKGVISA
+902 RDYEDDAFKGVISW
-916 VYDGDAV
+916 VVDDDLV
-923 IEVYVDEDNSVI
+923 TEVYVDAKATADESLAANTEPQPESAEALIDSMKGNDDFESWNNVPHLVSLGLTQVVEGDTIYLSGTVTPINAETELSEEQLAGLNQFWPSDPEI
-935 TDETVAE
+935 TDYNDLVTKGLIDDDDVIAFLVVTENGTNHFTV
-942 VEEAVSDAVVNADGA
+942 VEKTEDGPKFFT
-957 WGQNGDL
+957 G
-964 GNYVAHGTW
+964 
-973 NSDGTKVTASFEQS
+973 
-987 AISTESNAITWDTAR
+987 
-1002 FLGSLH
+1002 
-1008 KNGATTIVYD
+1008 NGAGTTEKEWPGADFTLDI
-1018 GVTYVW
+1018 
-1024 DKDGGLQGSNWY
+1024 S
-1036 DSSDKGLTT
+1036 GLT
-1045 GDNANTLV
+1045 
-1053 KALADAGVFDGD
+1053 F
-1065 ETATATLTVDG
+1065 
-1076 VDITITF
+1076 
-1083 SVSE
+1083 

>member
-20 MMVVGAPAAS
+20 MMVVGASAAS

-265 PASQYV
+265 PASQ
-271 GNDWAVNVAADA
+271 
-283 VDAGIAVS
+283 
-291 GVIMADAMT
+291 
-300 REQAAQM
+300 
-307 AYQTLEADMVRYASR
+307 
-322 GTTIQQPDG
+322 
-331 STIIVGNTAAE
+331 
-342 PVSKT
+342 
-347 DSDYAGD
+347 
-354 SNDDTQQFC
+354 
-363 ERYFA
+363 
-368 DLKKVNG
+368 
-375 EDDFAR
+375 
-381 PASQWK
+381 WK

-408 DKGDLYDVIG
+408 DKGDLYDVLG

-439 DPVSSPDVADYFVNN
+439 DPVSSPDVVDYFVNN

-602 DGVEASNDY
+602 DGVEASDDY
-611 VFITN
+611 VFITDI
-616 VAQIGGVNKSF
+616 AKIGGVNKSY

-641 EVSNADDLEWE
+641 EVSNSDDLIGWT
-652 SSDKTKNTWF
+652 SDSEKNAWYT
-662 SYDEKNDGTY
+662 YDEQNDGTY
-672 ELGKLNSNDSA
+672 ELGETA
-683 SKDFNTTG
+683 QAQKDFTTG
-691 KIIETGDARISL
+691 TIIDTGDSRINL

-714 FVIRR
+714 FVVRR
-719 GDNVNVYTGIRN
+719 GDTVNVYSGIKN
-731 VPDVNITHLE
+731 VPEIT
-741 SDAEVEV
+741 ANGTVEV
-748 VAILDDNGYADYLFI
+748 RAILDDNGYADYLFI
-763 NGETGELG
+763 NGKSGELG
-771 VSGSVAG
+771 ISGSTAG

-794 DDNKYYVFDAIVNGE
+794 DDNDYYVYDAIVNGE
-809 IGTVNLNSTSD
+809 IGTVELNSTTGI
-820 VEVGLYGNVTYDAD
+820 EKGLYGSVTYDAD
-834 GYVNTSDLN
+834 GYINTKDLKKIEDTADTNLKAASVNTT
-843 RINNAVSGN
+843 VSY
-852 DLRVWN
+852 
-858 VDSTIAYSSGVLS
+858 ASGVLS
-871 FDGVD
+871 FGSLD
-876 LVLADEYTIFL
+876 LVLADDYTIFL
-887 NDGGTGKTTTPSRLA
+887 NDDGTGKTTTPSRLA
-902 RDYEDDNFKGVISA
+902 RDYEDDAFKGVISW
-916 VYDGDAV
+916 VVDDDLV
-923 IEVYVDEDNSVI
+923 TEVYVDAKA
-935 TDETVAE
+935 TADESLAANTEPQPESAEALIDSMKGNDDFESWNNVPHLVSLGLTQVVEGDTIYLSGTV
-942 VEEAVSDAVVNADGA
+942 
-957 WGQNGDL
+957 
-964 GNYVAHGTW
+964 TPI
-973 NSDGTKVTASFEQS
+973 NSDTSLSEEQMAGLNQFWPS
-987 AISTESNAITWDTAR
+987 EPAITSYNDLVTKNLIDEGDEIA
-1002 FLGSLH
+1002 FLVVTENGTNH
-1008 KNGATTIVYD
+1008 FTVVEKTEDGPKFFTGNGAGTTEKEWPGADFTLDI
-1018 GVTYVW
+1018 
-1024 DKDGGLQGSNWY
+1024 S
-1036 DSSDKGLTT
+1036 GLT
-1045 GDNANTLV
+1045 
-1053 KALADAGVFDGD
+1053 F
-1065 ETATATLTVDG
+1065 
-1076 VDITITF
+1076 
-1083 SVSE
+1083 

>member
-20 MMVVGAPAAS
+20 MMVVGASAAS

-265 PASQYV
+265 PASQ
-271 GNDWAVNVAADA
+271 
-283 VDAGIAVS
+283 
-291 GVIMADAMT
+291 
-300 REQAAQM
+300 
-307 AYQTLEADMVRYASR
+307 
-322 GTTIQQPDG
+322 
-331 STIIVGNTAAE
+331 
-342 PVSKT
+342 
-347 DSDYAGD
+347 
-354 SNDDTQQFC
+354 
-363 ERYFA
+363 
-368 DLKKVNG
+368 
-375 EDDFAR
+375 
-381 PASQWK
+381 WK

-492 GYDEENEELEL
+492 GYDEENEELGL

-652 SSDKTKNTWF
+652 STDKTKNTWF

-731 VPDVNITHLE
+731 VPDVNVTHLE
-741 SDAEVEV
+741 ADAEVEV

-809 IGTVNLNSTSD
+809 IGTVELNSTTGI
-820 VEVGLYGNVTYDAD
+820 EKGLYGSVTYDAD
-834 GYVNTSDLN
+834 GYINTKDLKKIEDTADTNLKAASVNTT
-843 RINNAVSGN
+843 VSY
-852 DLRVWN
+852 
-858 VDSTIAYSSGVLS
+858 ASGVLS
-871 FDGVD
+871 FGGLD
-876 LVLADEYTIFL
+876 LVLADDYTIFL
-887 NDGGTGKTTTPSRLA
+887 NDDGTGKTTTPSRLA
-902 RDYEDDNFKGVISA
+902 RDYEDDAFKGVISW
-916 VYDGDAV
+916 VVDDDLV
-923 IEVYVDEDNSVI
+923 TEVYVDAKATADESLAAKTEPQPESAEALIDSMKGNDDFESWNNVPHLVSLGLTQVVEGDTIYLSGTVTPINAETELSEERLAGLNQFWPSDPAI
-935 TDETVAE
+935 TSYNDLVTKNLIDENDEIAFL
-942 VEEAVSDAVVNADGA
+942 VV
-957 WGQNGDL
+957 
-964 GNYVAHGTW
+964 
-973 NSDGTKVTASFEQS
+973 
-987 AISTESNAITWDTAR
+987 TES
-1002 FLGSLH
+1002 GSNH
-1008 KNGATTIVYD
+1008 FTVVEKTEDGPKFFTGNGAGTTEKEWPGAGFTLDI
-1018 GVTYVW
+1018 
-1024 DKDGGLQGSNWY
+1024 S
-1036 DSSDKGLTT
+1036 GLT
-1045 GDNANTLV
+1045 
-1053 KALADAGVFDGD
+1053 F
-1065 ETATATLTVDG
+1065 
-1076 VDITITF
+1076 
-1083 SVSE
+1083 

>member
-20 MMVVGAPAAS
+20 MMVVGASAAS

-265 PASQYV
+265 PASQ
-271 GNDWAVNVAADA
+271 
-283 VDAGIAVS
+283 
-291 GVIMADAMT
+291 
-300 REQAAQM
+300 
-307 AYQTLEADMVRYASR
+307 
-322 GTTIQQPDG
+322 
-331 STIIVGNTAAE
+331 
-342 PVSKT
+342 
-347 DSDYAGD
+347 
-354 SNDDTQQFC
+354 
-363 ERYFA
+363 
-368 DLKKVNG
+368 
-375 EDDFAR
+375 
-381 PASQWK
+381 WK

-408 DKGDLYDVIG
+408 DKGDLYDVLG

-427 SKPTDFSVYVDG
+427 SRPTDFSVYVDG

-602 DGVEASNDY
+602 DGVEASDDY
-611 VFITN
+611 VFITDI
-616 VAQIGGVNKSF
+616 AKIGGVNKSY

-641 EVSNADDLEWE
+641 EVSNSDDLTDWT
-652 SSDKTKNTWF
+652 SDSEKNAWYT
-662 SYDEKNDGTY
+662 YDEQNDGTY
-672 ELGKLNSNDSA
+672 ELGETAQAKKN
-683 SKDFNTTG
+683 FTTG
-691 KIIETGDARISL
+691 TIIDTGDSRINL

-714 FVIRR
+714 FVVRR
-719 GDNVNVYTGIRN
+719 GDTVNVYSGIKN
-731 VPDVNITHLE
+731 VPEIT
-741 SDAEVEV
+741 ANGTVEV
-748 VAILDDNGYADYLFI
+748 CAILDDNGYADYLFI
-763 NGETGELG
+763 NGETGELAI
-771 VSGSVAG
+771 SGSTAG

-794 DDNKYYVFDAIVNGE
+794 DDNDYYVYDAIVNGE
-809 IGTVNLNSTSD
+809 IGTVELNSTTGI
-820 VEVGLYGNVTYDAD
+820 EKGLYGSVTYDAD
-834 GYVNTSDLN
+834 GYINTKDLKKIEDTADTNLKAASVNTT
-843 RINNAVSGN
+843 VSY
-852 DLRVWN
+852 
-858 VDSTIAYSSGVLS
+858 ASGVLS
-871 FDGVD
+871 FGGLD
-876 LVLADEYTIFL
+876 LVLADDYTIFL
-887 NDGGTGKTTTPSRLA
+887 NDDGTGKTTTPSRLA
-902 RDYEDDNFKGVISA
+902 RDYEDDAFKGVISW
-916 VYDGDAV
+916 VVDDDLV
-923 IEVYVDEDNSVI
+923 TEVYVDAKATADESLAAKTEPQPESAEALIDSMKGNDDFESWNNVPHLVSLGLTQVVEGDTIYLSGTVTPINAETELSKERLAGLNQFWPSDPAI
-935 TDETVAE
+935 TSYNDLVTKNLIDENDEIAFL
-942 VEEAVSDAVVNADGA
+942 VV
-957 WGQNGDL
+957 
-964 GNYVAHGTW
+964 
-973 NSDGTKVTASFEQS
+973 
-987 AISTESNAITWDTAR
+987 TES
-1002 FLGSLH
+1002 GSNH
-1008 KNGATTIVYD
+1008 FTVVEKTEDGPKFFTGNGAGTTEKEWPGAGFTLDI
-1018 GVTYVW
+1018 
-1024 DKDGGLQGSNWY
+1024 S
-1036 DSSDKGLTT
+1036 GLT
-1045 GDNANTLV
+1045 
-1053 KALADAGVFDGD
+1053 F
-1065 ETATATLTVDG
+1065 
-1076 VDITITF
+1076 
-1083 SVSE
+1083 

>member
-20 MMVVGAPAAS
+20 MMVVGASAAS

-265 PASQYV
+265 PASQ
-271 GNDWAVNVAADA
+271 
-283 VDAGIAVS
+283 
-291 GVIMADAMT
+291 
-300 REQAAQM
+300 
-307 AYQTLEADMVRYASR
+307 
-322 GTTIQQPDG
+322 
-331 STIIVGNTAAE
+331 
-342 PVSKT
+342 
-347 DSDYAGD
+347 
-354 SNDDTQQFC
+354 
-363 ERYFA
+363 
-368 DLKKVNG
+368 
-375 EDDFAR
+375 
-381 PASQWK
+381 WK

-492 GYDEENEELEL
+492 GYDEENEELELDDLGL

-652 SSDKTKNTWF
+652 STDKTKNTWF

-809 IGTVNLNSTSD
+809 IGTVELNSTTGI
-820 VEVGLYGNVTYDAD
+820 EKGLYGSVTYDAD
-834 GYVNTSDLN
+834 GYINTKDLKKIEDTADTNLKAASVNTT
-843 RINNAVSGN
+843 VSY
-852 DLRVWN
+852 
-858 VDSTIAYSSGVLS
+858 ASGVLS
-871 FDGVD
+871 FGGLD
-876 LVLADEYTIFL
+876 LVLADDYTIFL
-887 NDGGTGKTTTPSRLA
+887 NDDGTGKTTTPSRLA
-902 RDYEDDNFKGVISA
+902 RDYEDDAFKGVISW
-916 VYDGDAV
+916 VVDDDLV
-923 IEVYVDEDNSVI
+923 TEVYVDAKATADESLAAKTEPQPESAEALIDSMKGNDDFESWNNVPHLVSLGLTQVVEGDTIYLSGTVTPINAETELSEERLAGLNQFWPSDPAI
-935 TDETVAE
+935 TSYNDLVTKNLIDENDEIAFL
-942 VEEAVSDAVVNADGA
+942 VV
-957 WGQNGDL
+957 
-964 GNYVAHGTW
+964 
-973 NSDGTKVTASFEQS
+973 
-987 AISTESNAITWDTAR
+987 TES
-1002 FLGSLH
+1002 GSNH
-1008 KNGATTIVYD
+1008 FTVVEKTEDGPKFFTGNGAGTTEKEWPGAGFTLDI
-1018 GVTYVW
+1018 
-1024 DKDGGLQGSNWY
+1024 S
-1036 DSSDKGLTT
+1036 GLT
-1045 GDNANTLV
+1045 
-1053 KALADAGVFDGD
+1053 F
-1065 ETATATLTVDG
+1065 
-1076 VDITITF
+1076 
-1083 SVSE
+1083 

>member
-20 MMVVGAPAAS
+20 MMVVGASAAS

-101 DRWSAGYIGY
+101 DRWSVGYIGY

-146 YDPAIEQYVGNDWA
+146 YDPAIE
-160 VNVAADAVDAGI
+160 
-172 AVSGVIM
+172 
-179 ADAMTREQAAQ
+179 
-190 MAYQTLEADM
+190 
-200 VRYASRGT
+200 
-208 TIQQPDGSTIIV
+208 
-220 GNTAAEPV
+220 
-228 SKTDSDYAGDS
+228 
-239 NDDTQQFC
+239 
-247 ERYFAD
+247 
-253 LKKVNGEDDFAR
+253 
-265 PASQYV
+265 QYV

-652 SSDKTKNTWF
+652 STDKTKNTWF

-809 IGTVNLNSTSD
+809 IGTVELNSTTGI
-820 VEVGLYGNVTYDAD
+820 EKGLYGSVTYDAD
-834 GYVNTSDLN
+834 GYINTKDLKKIEDTADTNLKAASVNTT
-843 RINNAVSGN
+843 VSY
-852 DLRVWN
+852 
-858 VDSTIAYSSGVLS
+858 ASGVLS
-871 FDGVD
+871 FGGLD
-876 LVLADEYTIFL
+876 LVLADDYTIFL
-887 NDGGTGKTTTPSRLA
+887 NDDGTGKTTTPSRLA
-902 RDYEDDNFKGVISA
+902 RDYEDDAFKGVISW
-916 VYDGDAV
+916 VVDDDLV
-923 IEVYVDEDNSVI
+923 TEVYVDAKATADESLAAKTEPQPESAEALIDSMKGNDDFESWNNVPHLVSLGLTQVVEGDTIYLSGTVTPINAETELSEERLAGLNQFWPSDPAI
-935 TDETVAE
+935 TSYNDLVTKNLIDENDEIAFL
-942 VEEAVSDAVVNADGA
+942 VV
-957 WGQNGDL
+957 
-964 GNYVAHGTW
+964 
-973 NSDGTKVTASFEQS
+973 
-987 AISTESNAITWDTAR
+987 TES
-1002 FLGSLH
+1002 GSNH
-1008 KNGATTIVYD
+1008 FTVVEKTEDGPKFFTGNGAGTTEKEWPGAGFTLDI
-1018 GVTYVW
+1018 
-1024 DKDGGLQGSNWY
+1024 S
-1036 DSSDKGLTT
+1036 GLT
-1045 GDNANTLV
+1045 
-1053 KALADAGVFDGD
+1053 F
-1065 ETATATLTVDG
+1065 
-1076 VDITITF
+1076 
-1083 SVSE
+1083 

>member
-20 MMVVGAPAAS
+20 MMVVGASAAS

-265 PASQYV
+265 PASQ
-271 GNDWAVNVAADA
+271 
-283 VDAGIAVS
+283 
-291 GVIMADAMT
+291 
-300 REQAAQM
+300 
-307 AYQTLEADMVRYASR
+307 
-322 GTTIQQPDG
+322 
-331 STIIVGNTAAE
+331 
-342 PVSKT
+342 
-347 DSDYAGD
+347 
-354 SNDDTQQFC
+354 
-363 ERYFA
+363 
-368 DLKKVNG
+368 
-375 EDDFAR
+375 
-381 PASQWK
+381 WK

-454 ETDDAKGT
+454 ETDDAKGSALGTAKGT

-492 GYDEENEELEL
+492 GYDEENEELGL

-652 SSDKTKNTWF
+652 STDKTKNTWF

-731 VPDVNITHLE
+731 VPDVNVTHLE
-741 SDAEVEV
+741 ADAEVEV

-809 IGTVNLNSTSD
+809 IGTVELNSTTGI
-820 VEVGLYGNVTYDAD
+820 EKGLYGSVTYDAD
-834 GYVNTSDLN
+834 GYINTKDLKKIEDTADTNLKAASVNTT
-843 RINNAVSGN
+843 VSY
-852 DLRVWN
+852 
-858 VDSTIAYSSGVLS
+858 ASGVLS
-871 FDGVD
+871 FGGLD
-876 LVLADEYTIFL
+876 LVLADDYTIFL
-887 NDGGTGKTTTPSRLA
+887 NDDGTGKTTTPSRLA
-902 RDYEDDNFKGVISA
+902 RDYEDDAFKGVISW
-916 VYDGDAV
+916 VVDDDLV
-923 IEVYVDEDNSVI
+923 TEVYVDAKATADESLAAKTEPQPESAEALIDSMKGNDDFESWNNVPHLVSLGLTQVVEGDTIYLSGTVTPINAETELSEERLAGLNQFWPSDPAI
-935 TDETVAE
+935 TSYNDLVTKNLIDENDEIAFL
-942 VEEAVSDAVVNADGA
+942 VV
-957 WGQNGDL
+957 
-964 GNYVAHGTW
+964 
-973 NSDGTKVTASFEQS
+973 
-987 AISTESNAITWDTAR
+987 TES
-1002 FLGSLH
+1002 GSNH
-1008 KNGATTIVYD
+1008 FTVVEKTEDGPKFFTGNGAGTTEKEWPGAGFTLDI
-1018 GVTYVW
+1018 
-1024 DKDGGLQGSNWY
+1024 S
-1036 DSSDKGLTT
+1036 GLT
-1045 GDNANTLV
+1045 
-1053 KALADAGVFDGD
+1053 F
-1065 ETATATLTVDG
+1065 
-1076 VDITITF
+1076 
-1083 SVSE
+1083 

>member
-20 MMVVGAPAAS
+20 MMVVVASAAS

-101 DRWSAGYIGY
+101 GRWSAGYIGY

-265 PASQYV
+265 PASQ
-271 GNDWAVNVAADA
+271 
-283 VDAGIAVS
+283 
-291 GVIMADAMT
+291 
-300 REQAAQM
+300 
-307 AYQTLEADMVRYASR
+307 
-322 GTTIQQPDG
+322 
-331 STIIVGNTAAE
+331 
-342 PVSKT
+342 
-347 DSDYAGD
+347 
-354 SNDDTQQFC
+354 
-363 ERYFA
+363 
-368 DLKKVNG
+368 
-375 EDDFAR
+375 
-381 PASQWK
+381 WK

-396 PAEADGTFTTAV
+396 LAEADGTFTTAV

-602 DGVEASNDY
+602 DGVEASDDY
-611 VFITN
+611 VFITDI
-616 VAQIGGVNKSF
+616 AKIGGVNKSY

-652 SSDKTKNTWF
+652 STDKTKNTWF

-731 VPDVNITHLE
+731 VPDVNVTHLE
-741 SDAEVEV
+741 ADAEVEV

-809 IGTVNLNSTSD
+809 IGTVELNSTTGI
-820 VEVGLYGNVTYDAD
+820 EKGLYGSVTYDAD
-834 GYVNTSDLN
+834 GYINTKDLKKIEDTADTNLKAASVNTT
-843 RINNAVSGN
+843 VSY
-852 DLRVWN
+852 
-858 VDSTIAYSSGVLS
+858 ASGVLS
-871 FDGVD
+871 FGGLD
-876 LVLADEYTIFL
+876 LVLADDYTIFL
-887 NDGGTGKTTTPSRLA
+887 NDDGTGKTTTPSRLA
-902 RDYEDDNFKGVISA
+902 RDYEDDAFKGVISW
-916 VYDGDAV
+916 VVDDDLV
-923 IEVYVDEDNSVI
+923 TEVYVDAKATADESLAAKTEPRPESAEALIDSMKGNDDFESWNNVPHLVSLGLTQVVEGDTIYLSGTVTPINAETELSEERLAGLNQFWPSDPAI
-935 TDETVAE
+935 TSYNDLVTKNLIDENDEIAFL
-942 VEEAVSDAVVNADGA
+942 VV
-957 WGQNGDL
+957 
-964 GNYVAHGTW
+964 
-973 NSDGTKVTASFEQS
+973 
-987 AISTESNAITWDTAR
+987 TES
-1002 FLGSLH
+1002 GSNH
-1008 KNGATTIVYD
+1008 FTVVEKTEDGPKFFTGNGAGTTEKEWPGAGFTLDI
-1018 GVTYVW
+1018 
-1024 DKDGGLQGSNWY
+1024 S
-1036 DSSDKGLTT
+1036 GLT
-1045 GDNANTLV
+1045 
-1053 KALADAGVFDGD
+1053 F
-1065 ETATATLTVDG
+1065 
-1076 VDITITF
+1076 
-1083 SVSE
+1083 

>member
-20 MMVVGAPAAS
+20 MMVVGASAAS

-179 ADAMTREQAAQ
+179 ADAM
-190 MAYQTLEADM
+190 
-200 VRYASRGT
+200 
-208 TIQQPDGSTIIV
+208 I
-220 GNTAAEPV
+220 
-228 SKTDSDYAGDS
+228 
-239 NDDTQQFC
+239 
-247 ERYFAD
+247 
-253 LKKVNGEDDFAR
+253 
-265 PASQYV
+265 
-271 GNDWAVNVAADA
+271 
-283 VDAGIAVS
+283 
-291 GVIMADAMT
+291 

-462 AKGVL
+462 AKGTAKGVL

-492 GYDEENEELEL
+492 GYDEENEELGL

-652 SSDKTKNTWF
+652 STDKTKNTWF

-731 VPDVNITHLE
+731 VPDVNVTHLE
-741 SDAEVEV
+741 ADAEVEV

-809 IGTVNLNSTSD
+809 IGTVELNSTTGI
-820 VEVGLYGNVTYDAD
+820 EKGLYGSVTYDAD
-834 GYVNTSDLN
+834 GYINTKDLKKIEDTADTNLKAASVNTT
-843 RINNAVSGN
+843 VSY
-852 DLRVWN
+852 
-858 VDSTIAYSSGVLS
+858 ASGVLS
-871 FDGVD
+871 FGGLD
-876 LVLADEYTIFL
+876 LVLADDYTIFL
-887 NDGGTGKTTTPSRLA
+887 NDDGTGKTTTPSRLA
-902 RDYEDDNFKGVISA
+902 RDYEDDAFKGVISW
-916 VYDGDAV
+916 VVDDDLV
-923 IEVYVDEDNSVI
+923 TEVYVDAKATADESLAAKTEPQPESAEALIDSMKGNDDFESWNNVPHLVSLGLTQVVEGDTIYLSGTVTPINAETELSEERLAGLNQFWPSDPAI
-935 TDETVAE
+935 TSYNDLVTKNLIDENDEIAFL
-942 VEEAVSDAVVNADGA
+942 VV
-957 WGQNGDL
+957 
-964 GNYVAHGTW
+964 
-973 NSDGTKVTASFEQS
+973 
-987 AISTESNAITWDTAR
+987 TES
-1002 FLGSLH
+1002 GSNH
-1008 KNGATTIVYD
+1008 FTVVEKTEDGPKFFTGNGAGTTEKEWPGAGFTLDI
-1018 GVTYVW
+1018 
-1024 DKDGGLQGSNWY
+1024 S
-1036 DSSDKGLTT
+1036 GLT
-1045 GDNANTLV
+1045 
-1053 KALADAGVFDGD
+1053 F
-1065 ETATATLTVDG
+1065 
-1076 VDITITF
+1076 
-1083 SVSE
+1083 

>member
-1 MRNLKRT
+1 MKNLKKV

-13 AAVMLVG
+13 ALAMALSLMTAAFAADASDYKDYSKVTYKEAV
-20 MMVVGAPAAS
+20 
-30 SDFVDGNEITYAEA
+30 D
-44 AEVMTA
+44 VMTA
-50 LGVFEGTDKGAFD
+50 A
-63 PTGILTREQAAAIIC
+63 GIFNGGDGNNFNPDATLNREQAAKIITY
-78 RMLLGDDAENLTTNS
+78 MLVGQEAADKLVTTIAPY
-93 TVFSDVAA
+93 SDVAA
-101 DRWSAGYIGY
+101 NRWSAGAIAY
-111 CAQQNILAG
+111 CTNEGILAG
-120 TGNGTFN
+120 DGNGRFN
-127 PEGELTGLA
+127 PTAPVLGTQ

-179 ADAMTREQAAQ
+179 ADAM
-190 MAYQTLEADM
+190 
-200 VRYASRGT
+200 
-208 TIQQPDGSTIIV
+208 I
-220 GNTAAEPV
+220 
-228 SKTDSDYAGDS
+228 
-239 NDDTQQFC
+239 
-247 ERYFAD
+247 
-253 LKKVNGEDDFAR
+253 
-265 PASQYV
+265 
-271 GNDWAVNVAADA
+271 
-283 VDAGIAVS
+283 
-291 GVIMADAMT
+291 

-652 SSDKTKNTWF
+652 STDKTKNTWF

-672 ELGKLNSNDSA
+672 ELGKLNSYDSA

-731 VPDVNITHLE
+731 VPDVNVTHLE
-741 SDAEVEV
+741 ADAEVEV

-809 IGTVNLNSTSD
+809 IGTVELNSTTGI
-820 VEVGLYGNVTYDAD
+820 EKGLYGSVTYDAD
-834 GYVNTSDLN
+834 GYINTKDLKKIEDTADTNLKAASVNTT
-843 RINNAVSGN
+843 VSY
-852 DLRVWN
+852 
-858 VDSTIAYSSGVLS
+858 ASGVLS
-871 FDGVD
+871 FGGLD
-876 LVLADEYTIFL
+876 LVLADDYTIFL
-887 NDGGTGKTTTPSRLA
+887 NDDGTGKTTTPSRLA
-902 RDYEDDNFKGVISA
+902 RDYEDDAFKGVISW
-916 VYDGDAV
+916 VVDDDLV
-923 IEVYVDEDNSVI
+923 TEVYVDAKA
-935 TDETVAE
+935 TADESLAANTEPQPESAE
-942 VEEAVSDAVVNADGA
+942 ALIDSMKGNDDFESWNNVPHLVS
-957 WGQNGDL
+957 L
-964 GNYVAHGTW
+964 
-973 NSDGTKVTASFEQS
+973 
-987 AISTESNAITWDTAR
+987 
-1002 FLGSLH
+1002 
-1008 KNGATTIVYD
+1008 
-1018 GVTYVW
+1018 
-1024 DKDGGLQGSNWY
+1024 
-1036 DSSDKGLTT
+1036 GLTQFM
-1045 GDNANTLV
+1045 AN
-1053 KALADAGVFDGD
+1053 
-1065 ETATATLTVDG
+1065 
-1076 VDITITF
+1076 
-1083 SVSE
+1083 

>member
-1 MRNLKRT
+1 MRNLKRN

-20 MMVVGAPAAS
+20 MMVVVASAAS

-101 DRWSAGYIGY
+101 GRWSAGYIGY

-265 PASQYV
+265 PASQ
-271 GNDWAVNVAADA
+271 
-283 VDAGIAVS
+283 
-291 GVIMADAMT
+291 
-300 REQAAQM
+300 
-307 AYQTLEADMVRYASR
+307 
-322 GTTIQQPDG
+322 
-331 STIIVGNTAAE
+331 
-342 PVSKT
+342 
-347 DSDYAGD
+347 
-354 SNDDTQQFC
+354 
-363 ERYFA
+363 
-368 DLKKVNG
+368 
-375 EDDFAR
+375 
-381 PASQWK
+381 WK

-396 PAEADGTFTTAV
+396 LAEADGTFTTAV

-602 DGVEASNDY
+602 DGVEASDDY
-611 VFITN
+611 VFITDI
-616 VAQIGGVNKSF
+616 AKIGGVNKSY

-652 SSDKTKNTWF
+652 STDKTKNTWF

-731 VPDVNITHLE
+731 VPDVNVTHLE
-741 SDAEVEV
+741 ADAEVEV

-794 DDNKYYVFDAIVNGE
+794 DDNDYYVYDAIVNGE
-809 IGTVNLNSTSD
+809 IGTVELNSTTGI
-820 VEVGLYGNVTYDAD
+820 EKGLYGSVTYDAD
-834 GYVNTSDLN
+834 GYINTKDLKKIEDTADTNLKAASVNTT
-843 RINNAVSGN
+843 VSY
-852 DLRVWN
+852 
-858 VDSTIAYSSGVLS
+858 ASGVLS
-871 FDGVD
+871 FGGLD
-876 LVLADEYTIFL
+876 LVLADDYTIFL
-887 NDGGTGKTTTPSRLA
+887 NDDGTGKTTTPSRLA
-902 RDYEDDNFKGVISA
+902 RDYEDDAFKGVISW
-916 VYDGDAV
+916 VVDDDLV
-923 IEVYVDEDNSVI
+923 TEVYVDAKATADESLAAKTEPQPESAEALIDSMKGNDDFESWNNVPHLVSLGLTQVVEGDTIYLSGTVTPINAETELSEERLAGLNQFWPSDPAI
-935 TDETVAE
+935 TSYNDLVTKNLIDENDEIAFL
-942 VEEAVSDAVVNADGA
+942 VV
-957 WGQNGDL
+957 
-964 GNYVAHGTW
+964 
-973 NSDGTKVTASFEQS
+973 
-987 AISTESNAITWDTAR
+987 TES
-1002 FLGSLH
+1002 GSNH
-1008 KNGATTIVYD
+1008 FTVVEKTEDGPKFFTGNGAGTTEKEWPGAGFTLDI
-1018 GVTYVW
+1018 
-1024 DKDGGLQGSNWY
+1024 S
-1036 DSSDKGLTT
+1036 GLT
-1045 GDNANTLV
+1045 
-1053 KALADAGVFDGD
+1053 F
-1065 ETATATLTVDG
+1065 
-1076 VDITITF
+1076 
-1083 SVSE
+1083 

>member
-20 MMVVGAPAAS
+20 MMVVGASAAS

-265 PASQYV
+265 PASQ
-271 GNDWAVNVAADA
+271 
-283 VDAGIAVS
+283 
-291 GVIMADAMT
+291 
-300 REQAAQM
+300 
-307 AYQTLEADMVRYASR
+307 
-322 GTTIQQPDG
+322 
-331 STIIVGNTAAE
+331 
-342 PVSKT
+342 
-347 DSDYAGD
+347 
-354 SNDDTQQFC
+354 
-363 ERYFA
+363 
-368 DLKKVNG
+368 
-375 EDDFAR
+375 
-381 PASQWK
+381 WK

-439 DPVSSPDVADYFVNN
+439 DPVSNPDVADYFVNN

-542 EVKTIQAAEV
+542 EVKTIQAAEA
-552 VSGTVTSYTSN
+552 VSGTATSYTSN

-602 DGVEASNDY
+602 DGVEASDDY
-611 VFITN
+611 VFITDI
-616 VAQIGGVNKSF
+616 AKIGGVNKSY

-641 EVSNADDLEWE
+641 EVSNSDDLTDWT
-652 SSDKTKNTWF
+652 SDSEKNAWYT
-662 SYDEKNDGTY
+662 YDEQNDGTY
-672 ELGKLNSNDSA
+672 ELGETA
-683 SKDFNTTG
+683 QAQKDFTTG
-691 KIIETGDARISL
+691 TIIDTGDSRINL

-714 FVIRR
+714 FVVRR
-719 GDNVNVYTGIRN
+719 GDTVNVYSGIKN
-731 VPDVNITHLE
+731 VPEIT
-741 SDAEVEV
+741 ANGTVEV
-748 VAILDDNGYADYLFI
+748 CAILDDNGYADYLFI
-763 NGETGELG
+763 NGKSGELG
-771 VSGSVAG
+771 ISGSTAG

-794 DDNKYYVFDAIVNGE
+794 DDNDYYVYDAIVNGE
-809 IGTVNLNSTSD
+809 IGTVELNSTTGI
-820 VEVGLYGNVTYDAD
+820 EKGLYGSVTYDAD
-834 GYVNTSDLN
+834 GYINTKDLKKIEDTADTNLKAASVNTT
-843 RINNAVSGN
+843 VSY
-852 DLRVWN
+852 
-858 VDSTIAYSSGVLS
+858 ASGVLS
-871 FDGVD
+871 FGSLD
-876 LVLADEYTIFL
+876 LVLADDYTIFL
-887 NDGGTGKTTTPSRLA
+887 NDDGTGKTTTPSRLA
-902 RDYEDDNFKGVISA
+902 RDYEDDAFKGVISW
-916 VYDGDAV
+916 VVDDDLV
-923 IEVYVDEDNSVI
+923 TEVYVDAKATADESLAANTEPQPESAEALIDSMKGNDDFESWNNVPHLVSLGLTQVVEGDTIYLSGTVTPINAETELSEEQLAGLNQFWPSDPEI
-935 TDETVAE
+935 TDYNDLVTKGLIDDDDVIAFLVVTENGTNHFTV
-942 VEEAVSDAVVNADGA
+942 VEKTEDGPKFFT
-957 WGQNGDL
+957 G
-964 GNYVAHGTW
+964 
-973 NSDGTKVTASFEQS
+973 
-987 AISTESNAITWDTAR
+987 
-1002 FLGSLH
+1002 
-1008 KNGATTIVYD
+1008 NGAGTTEKEWPGADFTLDI
-1018 GVTYVW
+1018 
-1024 DKDGGLQGSNWY
+1024 S
-1036 DSSDKGLTT
+1036 GLT
-1045 GDNANTLV
+1045 
-1053 KALADAGVFDGD
+1053 F
-1065 ETATATLTVDG
+1065 
-1076 VDITITF
+1076 
-1083 SVSE
+1083 

>member
-20 MMVVGAPAAS
+20 MMVVGASAAS

-50 LGVFEGTDKGAFD
+50 LGVFEGTDKGAFE
-63 PTGILTREQAAAIIC
+63 PTGTLTREQAAAIIC

-146 YDPAIEQYVGNDWA
+146 YDPAIE
-160 VNVAADAVDAGI
+160 
-172 AVSGVIM
+172 
-179 ADAMTREQAAQ
+179 
-190 MAYQTLEADM
+190 
-200 VRYASRGT
+200 
-208 TIQQPDGSTIIV
+208 
-220 GNTAAEPV
+220 
-228 SKTDSDYAGDS
+228 
-239 NDDTQQFC
+239 
-247 ERYFAD
+247 
-253 LKKVNGEDDFAR
+253 
-265 PASQYV
+265 QYV

-652 SSDKTKNTWF
+652 STDKTKNTWF

-719 GDNVNVYTGIRN
+719 GDNVNVYTVIRN
-731 VPDVNITHLE
+731 VPDVNVTHLE
-741 SDAEVEV
+741 ADAEVEV

-809 IGTVNLNSTSD
+809 IGTVELNSTTGI
-820 VEVGLYGNVTYDAD
+820 EKGLYGSVTYDAD
-834 GYVNTSDLN
+834 GYINTKDLKKIEDTADTNLKAASVNTT
-843 RINNAVSGN
+843 VSY
-852 DLRVWN
+852 
-858 VDSTIAYSSGVLS
+858 ASGVLS
-871 FDGVD
+871 FGGLD
-876 LVLADEYTIFL
+876 LVLADDYTIFL
-887 NDGGTGKTTTPSRLA
+887 NDDGTGKTTTPSRLA
-902 RDYEDDNFKGVISA
+902 RDYEDDAFKGVISW
-916 VYDGDAV
+916 VVDDDLV
-923 IEVYVDEDNSVI
+923 TEVYVDAKATADESLAANTEPQPESAEALIDSMKGNDDFESWNNVPHLVSLGLTQVVEGDTIYLSGTVTPINAETELSEERLAGLNQFWPSDPAI
-935 TDETVAE
+935 TSYNDLVTKNLIDENDEIAFL
-942 VEEAVSDAVVNADGA
+942 VV
-957 WGQNGDL
+957 
-964 GNYVAHGTW
+964 
-973 NSDGTKVTASFEQS
+973 
-987 AISTESNAITWDTAR
+987 TES
-1002 FLGSLH
+1002 GSNH
-1008 KNGATTIVYD
+1008 FTVVEKTEDGPKFFTGNGAGTTEKEWSGAGFTLDI
-1018 GVTYVW
+1018 
-1024 DKDGGLQGSNWY
+1024 S
-1036 DSSDKGLTT
+1036 GLT
-1045 GDNANTLV
+1045 
-1053 KALADAGVFDGD
+1053 F
-1065 ETATATLTVDG
+1065 
-1076 VDITITF
+1076 
-1083 SVSE
+1083 

>member
-20 MMVVGAPAAS
+20 MMVVGASAAS

-50 LGVFEGTDKGAFD
+50 LGVFEGTDKGAFE
-63 PTGILTREQAAAIIC
+63 PTGTLTREQAAAIIC

-253 LKKVNGEDDFAR
+253 LKKVNGED
-265 PASQYV
+265 
-271 GNDWAVNVAADA
+271 G
-283 VDAGIAVS
+283 
-291 GVIMADAMT
+291 
-300 REQAAQM
+300 
-307 AYQTLEADMVRYASR
+307 
-322 GTTIQQPDG
+322 
-331 STIIVGNTAAE
+331 
-342 PVSKT
+342 
-347 DSDYAGD
+347 
-354 SNDDTQQFC
+354 
-363 ERYFA
+363 
-368 DLKKVNG
+368 
-375 EDDFAR
+375 FAR

-467 TQVFVD
+467 TQVFVH

-652 SSDKTKNTWF
+652 STDKTKNTWF

-731 VPDVNITHLE
+731 VPDVNVTHLE
-741 SDAEVEV
+741 ADAEVEV

-809 IGTVNLNSTSD
+809 IGTVELNSTTGI
-820 VEVGLYGNVTYDAD
+820 EKGLYGSVTYDAD
-834 GYVNTSDLN
+834 GYINTKDLKKIEDTADTNLKAASVNTT
-843 RINNAVSGN
+843 VSY
-852 DLRVWN
+852 
-858 VDSTIAYSSGVLS
+858 ASGVLS
-871 FDGVD
+871 FGGLD
-876 LVLADEYTIFL
+876 LVLADDYTIFL
-887 NDGGTGKTTTPSRLA
+887 NDDGTGKTTTPSRLA
-902 RDYEDDNFKGVISA
+902 RDYEDDAFKGVISW
-916 VYDGDAV
+916 VVDDDLV
-923 IEVYVDEDNSVI
+923 TEVYVDAKATADESLAAKTEPQPESAEALIDSMKGNDDFESWNNVPHLVSLGLTQVVEGDTIYLSGTVPPINAETELSEERLAGLNQFWPSDPAI
-935 TDETVAE
+935 TSYNDLVTKNLIDENDEIAFL
-942 VEEAVSDAVVNADGA
+942 VV
-957 WGQNGDL
+957 
-964 GNYVAHGTW
+964 
-973 NSDGTKVTASFEQS
+973 
-987 AISTESNAITWDTAR
+987 TES
-1002 FLGSLH
+1002 GSNH
-1008 KNGATTIVYD
+1008 FTVVEKTEDGPKFFTGNGAGTTEKEWPGAGFTLDI
-1018 GVTYVW
+1018 
-1024 DKDGGLQGSNWY
+1024 S
-1036 DSSDKGLTT
+1036 GLT
-1045 GDNANTLV
+1045 
-1053 KALADAGVFDGD
+1053 F
-1065 ETATATLTVDG
+1065 
-1076 VDITITF
+1076 
-1083 SVSE
+1083 

>member
-20 MMVVGAPAAS
+20 MMVVGASAAS

-101 DRWSAGYIGY
+101 GRWSAGYIGY

-265 PASQYV
+265 PASQ
-271 GNDWAVNVAADA
+271 
-283 VDAGIAVS
+283 
-291 GVIMADAMT
+291 
-300 REQAAQM
+300 
-307 AYQTLEADMVRYASR
+307 
-322 GTTIQQPDG
+322 
-331 STIIVGNTAAE
+331 
-342 PVSKT
+342 
-347 DSDYAGD
+347 
-354 SNDDTQQFC
+354 
-363 ERYFA
+363 
-368 DLKKVNG
+368 
-375 EDDFAR
+375 
-381 PASQWK
+381 WK

-396 PAEADGTFTTAV
+396 LAEADGTFTTAV

-602 DGVEASNDY
+602 DGVEASDDY
-611 VFITN
+611 VFITDI
-616 VAQIGGVNKSF
+616 AKIGGVNKSY

-652 SSDKTKNTWF
+652 STDKTKNTWF

-731 VPDVNITHLE
+731 VPDVNVTHLE
-741 SDAEVEV
+741 ADAEVEV

-809 IGTVNLNSTSD
+809 IGTVELNSTTGI
-820 VEVGLYGNVTYDAD
+820 EKGLYGSVTYDAD
-834 GYVNTSDLN
+834 GYINTKDLKKIEDTADTNLKAASVNTT
-843 RINNAVSGN
+843 VSY
-852 DLRVWN
+852 
-858 VDSTIAYSSGVLS
+858 ASGVLS
-871 FDGVD
+871 FGGLD
-876 LVLADEYTIFL
+876 LVLADDYTIFL
-887 NDGGTGKTTTPSRLA
+887 NDDGTGKTTTPSRLA
-902 RDYEDDNFKGVISA
+902 RDYEDDAFKGVISW
-916 VYDGDAV
+916 VVDDDLV
-923 IEVYVDEDNSVI
+923 TEVYVDAKATADESLAAKTEPQPESAEALIDSMKGNDDFESWNNVPHLVSLGLTQVVEGDTIYLSGTVTPINAETELSEERLAGLNQFWPSDPAI
-935 TDETVAE
+935 TSYNDLVTKNLIDENDEIAFL
-942 VEEAVSDAVVNADGA
+942 VV
-957 WGQNGDL
+957 
-964 GNYVAHGTW
+964 
-973 NSDGTKVTASFEQS
+973 
-987 AISTESNAITWDTAR
+987 TES
-1002 FLGSLH
+1002 GSNH
-1008 KNGATTIVYD
+1008 FTVVEKTEDGPKFFTGNGAGTTEKEWPGAGFTLDI
-1018 GVTYVW
+1018 
-1024 DKDGGLQGSNWY
+1024 S
-1036 DSSDKGLTT
+1036 GLT
-1045 GDNANTLV
+1045 
-1053 KALADAGVFDGD
+1053 F
-1065 ETATATLTVDG
+1065 
-1076 VDITITF
+1076 
-1083 SVSE
+1083 

>member
-20 MMVVGAPAAS
+20 MMVVGASAAS

-160 VNVAADAVDAGI
+160 VNVA
-172 AVSGVIM
+172 
-179 ADAMTREQAAQ
+179 
-190 MAYQTLEADM
+190 
-200 VRYASRGT
+200 
-208 TIQQPDGSTIIV
+208 
-220 GNTAAEPV
+220 
-228 SKTDSDYAGDS
+228 
-239 NDDTQQFC
+239 
-247 ERYFAD
+247 
-253 LKKVNGEDDFAR
+253 
-265 PASQYV
+265 
-271 GNDWAVNVAADA
+271 
-283 VDAGIAVS
+283 
-291 GVIMADAMT
+291 ADAMT

-652 SSDKTKNTWF
+652 STDKTKNTWF

-731 VPDVNITHLE
+731 VPDVNVTHLE
-741 SDAEVEV
+741 SDAAVEV

-809 IGTVNLNSTSD
+809 IGTVELNSTTGI
-820 VEVGLYGNVTYDAD
+820 EKGLYGSVTYDAD
-834 GYVNTSDLN
+834 GYINTKDLKKIEDTADTNLKAASVNTT
-843 RINNAVSGN
+843 VSY
-852 DLRVWN
+852 
-858 VDSTIAYSSGVLS
+858 ASGVLS
-871 FDGVD
+871 FGGLD
-876 LVLADEYTIFL
+876 LVLADDYTIFL
-887 NDGGTGKTTTPSRLA
+887 NDDGTGKTTTPSRLA
-902 RDYEDDNFKGVISA
+902 RDYEDDAFKGVISW
-916 VYDGDAV
+916 VVDDDLV
-923 IEVYVDEDNSVI
+923 TEVYVDAKATADESLAAKTEPQPESAEALIDSMKGNDDFESWNNVPHLVSLGLTQVVEGDTIYLSGTVPPINAETELSEERLAGLNQFWPSDPAI
-935 TDETVAE
+935 TSYNDLVTKNLIDENDEIAFL
-942 VEEAVSDAVVNADGA
+942 VV
-957 WGQNGDL
+957 
-964 GNYVAHGTW
+964 
-973 NSDGTKVTASFEQS
+973 
-987 AISTESNAITWDTAR
+987 TES
-1002 FLGSLH
+1002 GSNH
-1008 KNGATTIVYD
+1008 FTVVEKTEDGPKFFTGNGAGTTEKEWPGAGFTLDI
-1018 GVTYVW
+1018 
-1024 DKDGGLQGSNWY
+1024 S
-1036 DSSDKGLTT
+1036 GLT
-1045 GDNANTLV
+1045 
-1053 KALADAGVFDGD
+1053 F
-1065 ETATATLTVDG
+1065 
-1076 VDITITF
+1076 
-1083 SVSE
+1083 

>member
-20 MMVVGAPAAS
+20 MMVVGASAAS

-146 YDPAIEQYVGNDWA
+146 YDPAIE
-160 VNVAADAVDAGI
+160 
-172 AVSGVIM
+172 
-179 ADAMTREQAAQ
+179 
-190 MAYQTLEADM
+190 
-200 VRYASRGT
+200 
-208 TIQQPDGSTIIV
+208 
-220 GNTAAEPV
+220 
-228 SKTDSDYAGDS
+228 
-239 NDDTQQFC
+239 
-247 ERYFAD
+247 
-253 LKKVNGEDDFAR
+253 
-265 PASQYV
+265 QYV

-652 SSDKTKNTWF
+652 STDKTKNTWF

-731 VPDVNITHLE
+731 VPDVNVTHLE
-741 SDAEVEV
+741 ADAEVEV

-809 IGTVNLNSTSD
+809 IGTVELNSTTGI
-820 VEVGLYGNVTYDAD
+820 EKGLYGSVTYDAD
-834 GYVNTSDLN
+834 GYINTKDLKKIEDTADTNLKAASVNTT
-843 RINNAVSGN
+843 VSY
-852 DLRVWN
+852 
-858 VDSTIAYSSGVLS
+858 ASGVLS
-871 FDGVD
+871 FGGLD
-876 LVLADEYTIFL
+876 LVLADDYTIFL
-887 NDGGTGKTTTPSRLA
+887 NDDGTGKTTTPSRLA
-902 RDYEDDNFKGVISA
+902 RDYEDDAFKGVISW
-916 VYDGDAV
+916 VVDDDLV
-923 IEVYVDEDNSVI
+923 TEVYVDAKATADESLAAKTEPQPESAEALIDSMKGNDDFESWNNVPHLVSLGLTQVVEGDTIYLSGTVPPINAETELSEERLAGLNQFWPSDPAI
-935 TDETVAE
+935 TSYNDLVTKNLIDENDEIAFL
-942 VEEAVSDAVVNADGA
+942 VV
-957 WGQNGDL
+957 
-964 GNYVAHGTW
+964 
-973 NSDGTKVTASFEQS
+973 
-987 AISTESNAITWDTAR
+987 TES
-1002 FLGSLH
+1002 GSNH
-1008 KNGATTIVYD
+1008 FTVVEKTEDGPKFFTGNGAGTTEKEWPGAGFTLDI
-1018 GVTYVW
+1018 
-1024 DKDGGLQGSNWY
+1024 S
-1036 DSSDKGLTT
+1036 GLT
-1045 GDNANTLV
+1045 
-1053 KALADAGVFDGD
+1053 F
-1065 ETATATLTVDG
+1065 
-1076 VDITITF
+1076 
-1083 SVSE
+1083 

>member
-1 MRNLKRT
+1 MACKGRHTPLGFKIQKEEIQMRNLKRT

-20 MMVVGAPAAS
+20 MMVVGASAAS

-265 PASQYV
+265 PASQ
-271 GNDWAVNVAADA
+271 
-283 VDAGIAVS
+283 
-291 GVIMADAMT
+291 
-300 REQAAQM
+300 
-307 AYQTLEADMVRYASR
+307 
-322 GTTIQQPDG
+322 
-331 STIIVGNTAAE
+331 
-342 PVSKT
+342 
-347 DSDYAGD
+347 
-354 SNDDTQQFC
+354 
-363 ERYFA
+363 
-368 DLKKVNG
+368 
-375 EDDFAR
+375 
-381 PASQWK
+381 WK

-408 DKGDLYDVIG
+408 DKGDLYDVLG

-602 DGVEASNDY
+602 DGVEASDDY
-611 VFITN
+611 VFITDI
-616 VAQIGGVNKSF
+616 AKIGGVNKSY

-641 EVSNADDLEWE
+641 EVSNSDDLTGWT
-652 SSDKTKNTWF
+652 SDSEKNAWYT
-662 SYDEKNDGTY
+662 YDEQNDGTY
-672 ELGKLNSNDSA
+672 ELGETA
-683 SKDFNTTG
+683 QAQKDFTTG
-691 KIIETGDARISL
+691 TIIDTGDSRINL

-714 FVIRR
+714 FVVRR
-719 GDNVNVYTGIRN
+719 GDTVNVYSGIKN
-731 VPDVNITHLE
+731 VPEIT
-741 SDAEVEV
+741 ANGTVEV
-748 VAILDDNGYADYLFI
+748 RAILDDNGYADYLFI
-763 NGETGELG
+763 NGKSGELG
-771 VSGSVAG
+771 ISGSTAG

-794 DDNKYYVFDAIVNGE
+794 DDNDYYVYDAIVNGE
-809 IGTVNLNSTSD
+809 IGTVELNSTTGI
-820 VEVGLYGNVTYDAD
+820 EKGLYGSVTYDAD
-834 GYVNTSDLN
+834 GYINTKDLKKIEDTADTNLKAASVNTT
-843 RINNAVSGN
+843 VSY
-852 DLRVWN
+852 
-858 VDSTIAYSSGVLS
+858 ASGVLS
-871 FDGVD
+871 FGSLD
-876 LVLADEYTIFL
+876 LVLADDYTIFL
-887 NDGGTGKTTTPSRLA
+887 NDDGTGKTTTPSRLA
-902 RDYEDDNFKGVISA
+902 RDYEDDAFKGVISW
-916 VYDGDAV
+916 VVDDDLV
-923 IEVYVDEDNSVI
+923 TEVYVDAKATADESLAANTEPQPESAEALIDSMKGNDDFESWNNVPHLVSLGLTQVVEGDTIYLSGTVTPINAETELSEEQLAGLNQFWPSDPEI
-935 TDETVAE
+935 TDYNDLVTKGLIDDDDVIAFLVVTENGTNHFTV
-942 VEEAVSDAVVNADGA
+942 VEKTEDGPKFFT
-957 WGQNGDL
+957 G
-964 GNYVAHGTW
+964 
-973 NSDGTKVTASFEQS
+973 
-987 AISTESNAITWDTAR
+987 
-1002 FLGSLH
+1002 
-1008 KNGATTIVYD
+1008 NGAGTTEKEWPGAGFTLDI
-1018 GVTYVW
+1018 
-1024 DKDGGLQGSNWY
+1024 SR
-1036 DSSDKGLTT
+1036 LT
-1045 GDNANTLV
+1045 
-1053 KALADAGVFDGD
+1053 F
-1065 ETATATLTVDG
+1065 
-1076 VDITITF
+1076 
-1083 SVSE
+1083 